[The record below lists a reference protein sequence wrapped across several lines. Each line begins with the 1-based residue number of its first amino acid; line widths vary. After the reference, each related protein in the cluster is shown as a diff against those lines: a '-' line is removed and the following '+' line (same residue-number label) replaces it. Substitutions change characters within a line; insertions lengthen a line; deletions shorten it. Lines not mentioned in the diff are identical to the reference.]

1 MKRKFISAM
10 LFGALLIAPATTFV
24 GCADYDDDIENL
36 QDQITNNATTLDQLT
51 KEKIQNVET
60 EIESLKAANKQLQEA
75 LDKAKSEGTDADA
88 ATLAAAQKLVEDAQA
103 QLQAAL
109 DAVNGDITGIN
120 GKITDINGQIIDLDA
135 KYTTANGQIID
146 LNGKISDLDARLL
159 AQDGRLKSVE
169 SLLAADGKLTLAIND
184 AQALAEKAYNL
195 AEQTAATAE
204 ANKQAIKDAA
214 DNLKSIKESLEGQIN
229 TLSDKVNDLSKKLAD
244 QNADITAQI
253 NSLKSQLKDAQDGIS
268 ANGDKINENKQK
280 IDGIVNQLLELEGKI
295 AANKLAVETLES
307 NFLTKVNELVA
318 GPNGLKTSIDG
329 LKNANETVN
338 QRLEAIDGRLD
349 GVDGRLDGID
359 ELIQSLAKSSDV
371 TSSIDQLRQEIEAKI
386 GKLNEEGKKESVA
399 TLIAGINSSITS
411 IQGDITR
418 IDGEITRIDGLI
430 DVLFTDL
437 SNLVTSLEIQ
447 DNTFDAVWGKV
458 TAANVGNFAKD
469 DTKRLVCFP
478 EASNRKATRAFD
490 EYTVEDVS
498 GDMYLTINPTDID
511 FDNLKVDLRNSLD
524 EKSTAYTLTR
534 AEVAEGHLITRAT
547 KAQNG
552 LYHFRYKCS
561 NTKPSAEPQ
570 VSNVAYAA
578 TVTFPWTKKGEKKP
592 SERSV
597 YSKYDITFRPTRAT
611 AVASDGFGIGFD
623 SEVNTFNQTS
633 VVNQPSWNSIETKGV
648 VRPVANKENP
658 DAAFLVKLLLNTD
671 HKVYAKYIKCT
682 NALNSNGGYDANAV
696 ADINKQ
702 SSAFDKVIYATD
714 KATDKDDP
722 DFKSLT
728 IDVNKYNGYTVS
740 FDYYIWNYDGSV
752 LKRTYTLNF
761 TKPLIADDN
770 AHAEVTPEA
779 KTEQTAFADD
789 FANTLC
795 MDAKRSIWT
804 GKATKFNVLPIS
816 GEDAGSVKS
825 VTLTSADKQTNYVSC
840 NYNNGTKVALNHQN
854 EIKNLKFAY
863 DPTTIDLNKT
873 YKFKVVFYDA
883 NDNEVNTVNVSYT
896 MKTPTKWK
904 EKIVRG
910 TNLFNNNVAIFWA
923 MSELDS
929 NGNIVAAYG
938 DFSSIIANVNMN
950 FNNEGSKILFKNT
963 DVYSQ
968 QNNNLTYQPTSG
980 LTSYDKFVVP
990 FAAVDNNHIYNISAG
1005 VEYFGCRNLWQAVGG
1020 DGDFAVK
1027 FASRVLNA
1035 KGFNASATI
1044 AYGASTNIN
1053 NASIN
1058 AYDPSK
1064 GFSNGQGT
1072 KMNFLGSSSIDAQI
1086 KDVKVKFMNEGDKP
1100 LFSKAYLADAAGN
1113 MVEDMLTNTVTTPNN
1128 AAKAD
1133 HIVLETKDKASV
1145 QLGHTTV
1152 TLQLFVTDVFGHCSE
1167 KNQYNI
1173 TIKID
1178 PNLIPSHI
1186 KHRR

>member
-36 QDQITNNATTLDQLT
+36 QGQITNNATTLDQLT
-51 KEKIQNVET
+51 KEKIKNVET

-75 LDKAKSEGTDADA
+75 LDKAKSEGSDADA

-109 DAVNGDITGIN
+109 DAVNGDITGI
-120 GKITDINGQIIDLDA
+120 
-135 KYTTANGQIID
+135 
-146 LNGKISDLDARLL
+146 NGKISDLDARLL

-229 TLSDKVNDLSKKLAD
+229 TLSEKVNDLSKELAK

-253 NSLKSQLKDAQDGIS
+253 NSLKSQLSDANEGIS
-268 ANGDKINENKQK
+268 ANGDKIKENKQK
-280 IDGIVNQLLELEGKI
+280 IDEIVGQLTELQNHI
-295 AANKLAVETLES
+295 NANKSKVETLES
-307 NFLTKVNELVA
+307 NYLSKVNELVA
-318 GPNGLKTSIDG
+318 GQNGLKTSIEG
-329 LKNANETVN
+329 LKSANETVN
-338 QRLEAIDGRLD
+338 QRLESAEGRLD
-349 GVDGRLDGID
+349 TIED
-359 ELIQSLAKSSDV
+359 LIASLAKSSDV

-386 GKLNEEGKKESVA
+386 GKLNEEGKDDTVA
-399 TLIAGINSSITS
+399 SLIASINSSITS

-447 DNTFDAVWGKV
+447 DNTFDAVWGRV

-478 EASNRKATRAFD
+478 EKSNRKATRAFD

-552 LYHFRYKCS
+552 LYHFRYKCG
-561 NTKPSAEPQ
+561 NTKPEAEPQ
-570 VSNVAYAA
+570 VSKVAYAA

-633 VVNQPSWNSIETKGV
+633 VVPQPTWNSIETKGV

-682 NALNSNGGYDANAV
+682 NALNSNGAYDANAV

-854 EIKNLKFAY
+854 EIKNLKFVY

-896 MKTPTKWK
+896 MKAPTGLNA
-904 EKIVRG
+904 KIVRG
-910 TNLFNNNVAIFWA
+910 TNLFNNDVAIFWA
-923 MSELDS
+923 MSELGTS
-929 NGNIVAAYG
+929 GNVVAAYG
-938 DFSSIIANVNMN
+938 DFSSIIAHVNEN
-950 FNNEGSKILFKNT
+950 LDGNNSKIWFKNT

-968 QNNNLTYQPTSG
+968 QNNNLAYKPESG
-980 LTSYDKFVVP
+980 LTSYNKFVVP

-1005 VEYFGCRNLWQAVGG
+1005 VEYFGCNNLWQAAGG
-1020 DGDFAVK
+1020 DGNFKVK

-1053 NASIN
+1053 NGSIN

-1072 KMNFLGSSSIDAQI
+1072 KMNFLGSSIDAQI
-1086 KDVKVKFMNEGDKP
+1086 KDVKVYFKNEGDMP

-1113 MVEDMLTNTVTTPNN
+1113 MVEDMLTNTKTTPNN

-1145 QLGHTTV
+1145 QLGQTTI
-1152 TLQLFVTDVFGHCSE
+1152 TLQLVVTDVFGHSS
-1167 KNQYNI
+1167 KKDQYNI

-1178 PNLIPSHI
+1178 PNLTPSHI
-1186 KHRR
+1186 NHRR

>member
-36 QDQITNNATTLDQLT
+36 QGQITNNATTLDQLT

-109 DAVNGDITGIN
+109 DAVNGDITGI
-120 GKITDINGQIIDLDA
+120 
-135 KYTTANGQIID
+135 
-146 LNGKISDLDARLL
+146 NGKISDLDARLL

-253 NSLKSQLKDAQDGIS
+253 NSLKSQLNDANEGIS
-268 ANGDKINENKQK
+268 ANGDKIKANKQK
-280 IDGIVNQLLELEGKI
+280 IDEIVGQLTELQNQVAK
-295 AANKLAVETLES
+295 NKLAVETLES
-307 NFLTKVNELVA
+307 NYLSKVNELVA
-318 GPNGLKTSIDG
+318 GQNGLKTSIEG
-329 LKNANETVN
+329 LKSANETIN
-338 QRLEAIDGRLD
+338 QRLESAEGRLD
-349 GVDGRLDGID
+349 TIED
-359 ELIQSLAKSSDV
+359 LIASLAKSSDV
-371 TSSIDQLRQEIEAKI
+371 TSSIDQLREEIEAKI
-386 GKLNEEGKKESVA
+386 GKLNEEGKDDTVA
-399 TLIAGINSSITS
+399 SLIAGINTSITS

-458 TAANVGNFAKD
+458 TAANVAGFAKD

-552 LYHFRYKCS
+552 LYHFRYKCG

-570 VSNVAYAA
+570 ASNVAYAA
-578 TVTFPWTKKGEKKP
+578 TVTFPWTKKGEKKA

-682 NALNSNGGYDANAV
+682 NALNSNGAYDANAV

-779 KTEQTAFADD
+779 KTDQTAFADD

-816 GEDAGSVKS
+816 GENAGSVKS
-825 VTLTSADKQTNYVSC
+825 VTLTSADKQTDYVSC

-854 EIKNLKFAY
+854 EIKNLKFVY

-896 MKTPTKWK
+896 MKAPTGLNA
-904 EKIVRG
+904 KIVRG
-910 TNLFNNNVAIFWA
+910 TNLFNNDVAIFWA
-923 MSELDS
+923 MSEHGVDQS
-929 NGNIVAAYG
+929 GNPIVTAAYG
-938 DFSSIIANVNMN
+938 DFSSIIAHVNEN
-950 FNNEGSKILFKNT
+950 LDGNNSKIWFKNT

-968 QNNNLTYQPTSG
+968 QNNNLAYKPESG
-980 LTSYDKFVVP
+980 LTSYNKFVVP

-1005 VEYFGCRNLWQAVGG
+1005 VEYFGCNNLWQAAGG
-1020 DGDFAVK
+1020 DGNFKVK

-1053 NASIN
+1053 NGSIN

-1072 KMNFLGSSSIDAQI
+1072 KMNFLGSSIDAQI
-1086 KDVKVKFMNEGDKP
+1086 KDVKVYFKNEGDMP
-1100 LFSKAYLADAAGN
+1100 LFSKAYLADAHGN

-1145 QLGHTTV
+1145 QLGQTTI
-1152 TLQLFVTDVFGHCSE
+1152 TLQLVVTDVFGHSS
-1167 KNQYNI
+1167 KKDQYNI

-1178 PNLIPSHI
+1178 PNLTPSHI

>member
-10 LFGALLIAPATTFV
+10 LFGALLVAPATTFV

-36 QDQITNNATTLDQLT
+36 QGQITNNATTLDQLT

-120 GKITDINGQIIDLDA
+120 GKI
-135 KYTTANGQIID
+135 
-146 LNGKISDLDARLL
+146 SDLDARLL

-195 AEQTAATAE
+195 AEQTSATAE

-253 NSLKSQLKDAQDGIS
+253 NSLKSQLSDAKDGIS
-268 ANGDKINENKQK
+268 ANGDKINKNKQK
-280 IDGIVNQLLELEGKI
+280 IDEIVGQLTELQNQI
-295 AANKLAVETLES
+295 NANKSKVETLES
-307 NFLTKVNELVA
+307 NYLSKVNELVA
-318 GPNGLKTSIDG
+318 GQNGLKTSIEG
-329 LKNANETVN
+329 LKSANETIN
-338 QRLEAIDGRLD
+338 QRLESAEGRLD
-349 GVDGRLDGID
+349 TIED
-359 ELIQSLAKSSDV
+359 LIASLAKSSDV

-386 GKLNEEGKKESVA
+386 GKLNEEGKDDTVA
-399 TLIAGINSSITS
+399 SLIAGINTSITS

-478 EASNRKATRAFD
+478 EKSNRKATRAFD

-561 NTKPSAEPQ
+561 NTKPEAEPQ
-570 VSNVAYAA
+570 ASNVAYAA

-633 VVNQPSWNSIETKGV
+633 VVPQPTWNSIETKGV
-648 VRPVANKENP
+648 VRPVANKANP

-671 HKVYAKYIKCT
+671 HEVKVYAKYIKCT

-770 AHAEVTPEA
+770 AHAEVSPEA

-863 DPTTIDLNKT
+863 DPTAIDLNKT
-873 YKFKVVFYDA
+873 YKFRVVFYDA

-896 MKTPTKWK
+896 MKAPTGWNA
-904 EKIVRG
+904 KIVRG
-910 TNLFNNNVAIFWA
+910 TNLFNNDVAIFWA
-923 MSELDS
+923 MSELGTS
-929 NGNIVAAYG
+929 GNVVAAYG

-950 FNNEGSKILFKNT
+950 FDNEGSKILFKNT

-968 QNNNLTYQPTSG
+968 QNNTYQPTSG

-1005 VEYFGCRNLWQAVGG
+1005 VEYFGCRNLWQAAG
-1020 DGDFAVK
+1020 DDGNFKVK

-1053 NASIN
+1053 NGSIN

-1072 KMNFLGSSSIDAQI
+1072 KMNFLGSSIDAQI

-1152 TLQLFVTDVFGHCSE
+1152 ILQLFVTDVFGHCSE

>member
-10 LFGALLIAPATTFV
+10 LFGALLVAPATTFV

-36 QDQITNNATTLDQLT
+36 QGQITNNATTLDQLT
-51 KEKIQNVET
+51 KEKIKNVET

-75 LDKAKSEGTDADA
+75 LDKAKSEGSDADA

-109 DAVNGDITGIN
+109 DAVNGDITGI
-120 GKITDINGQIIDLDA
+120 
-135 KYTTANGQIID
+135 
-146 LNGKISDLDARLL
+146 NGKISDLDARLL

-195 AEQTAATAE
+195 AEKTAATAD

-253 NSLKSQLKDAQDGIS
+253 NSLKSQLNDANEGIS
-268 ANGDKINENKQK
+268 ANGDKIIKNKQK
-280 IDGIVNQLLELEGKI
+280 IDEIVGQLTELQNQI
-295 AANKLAVETLES
+295 AKNKSAVETLES
-307 NFLTKVNELVA
+307 NFLTEIDKIVNEQ
-318 GPNGLKTSIDG
+318 NGLKTSIEG
-329 LKNANETVN
+329 LKSANETVN
-338 QRLEAIDGRLD
+338 QRLESAEGRLD
-349 GVDGRLDGID
+349 TIED
-359 ELIQSLAKSSDV
+359 LIASLAKSSDV

-386 GKLNEEGKKESVA
+386 GKLNEEGKDDTVA
-399 TLIAGINSSITS
+399 SLIAGINTSITS

-447 DNTFDAVWGKV
+447 DNTFDAVWGRV
-458 TAANVGNFAKD
+458 TAANVGSFAKD

-478 EASNRKATRAFD
+478 EKSNRKATRAFD

-552 LYHFRYKCS
+552 LYHFRYKCG

-840 NYNNGTKVALNHQN
+840 NYNNTTKVALNHQN

-950 FNNEGSKILFKNT
+950 FDNEGSKILFKNT

-1072 KMNFLGSSSIDAQI
+1072 KMNFLGSSIDAQI

-1145 QLGHTTV
+1145 QLGHATV
-1152 TLQLFVTDVFGHCSE
+1152 TLHLFVTDVFGHCSE

>member
-36 QDQITNNATTLDQLT
+36 QGQITNNATTLDQLT

-109 DAVNGDITGIN
+109 DAVNGDITGI
-120 GKITDINGQIIDLDA
+120 
-135 KYTTANGQIID
+135 
-146 LNGKISDLDARLL
+146 NGKISDLDARLL

-229 TLSDKVNDLSKKLAD
+229 TLSDKVNDLSKELAK

-253 NSLKSQLKDAQDGIS
+253 NSLKSQLNDANEGIS
-268 ANGDKINENKQK
+268 ANGDKIKANKQK
-280 IDGIVNQLLELEGKI
+280 IDEIVGQLTELQNQI
-295 AANKLAVETLES
+295 NANKSKVETLES
-307 NFLTKVNELVA
+307 NYLSKVNELVA
-318 GPNGLKTSIDG
+318 GQNGLKTSIEG
-329 LKNANETVN
+329 LKSANETIN
-338 QRLEAIDGRLD
+338 QRLESAEGRLD
-349 GVDGRLDGID
+349 TID
-359 ELIQSLAKSSDV
+359 NLIASLAKSSDV

-386 GKLNEEGKKESVA
+386 GKLNEEGKNESVA
-399 TLIAGINSSITS
+399 TLIAGINTSITT

-458 TAANVGNFAKD
+458 TAANVAGFAKD

-552 LYHFRYKCS
+552 LYHFRYKCG

-611 AVASDGFGIGFD
+611 AVASNGFGIGFD

-633 VVNQPSWNSIETKGV
+633 EVPQPTWNSIETKGV

-658 DAAFLVKLLLNTD
+658 DAAFLVKLMLNTD

-816 GEDAGSVKS
+816 GENAGSVKS

-840 NYNNGTKVALNHQN
+840 NYNNTTKVALNHQN

-883 NDNEVNTVNVSYT
+883 NDNEVNTVYVSYT

-910 TNLFNNNVAIFWA
+910 TNLFNNDVAIFWA
-923 MSELDS
+923 MSELGTS
-929 NGNIVAAYG
+929 GNVVAAYG

-950 FNNEGSKILFKNT
+950 FDNEGSKILFKNT

-968 QNNNLTYQPTSG
+968 QNNNLTYQPASG

-1005 VEYFGCRNLWQAVGG
+1005 VEYFGCRNLWQAAGG
-1020 DGDFAVK
+1020 DGNFKVK

-1053 NASIN
+1053 NGSIN

-1072 KMNFLGSSSIDAQI
+1072 KMNFLGSSIDAQI

-1100 LFSKAYLADAAGN
+1100 LFSKAYLADAHGN

-1128 AAKAD
+1128 ADKAD

-1145 QLGHTTV
+1145 QLGPTTI

-1186 KHRR
+1186 NHRR

>member
-36 QDQITNNATTLDQLT
+36 QGQITNNATTLDQLT

-109 DAVNGDITGIN
+109 DAVNGDITGI
-120 GKITDINGQIIDLDA
+120 
-135 KYTTANGQIID
+135 
-146 LNGKISDLDARLL
+146 NGKISDLDARLL

-253 NSLKSQLKDAQDGIS
+253 NSLKSQLNDANEGIS
-268 ANGDKINENKQK
+268 ANGDKIKANKQK
-280 IDGIVNQLLELEGKI
+280 IDEIVGQLTELQNQI
-295 AANKLAVETLES
+295 AKNKSAVETLES
-307 NFLTKVNELVA
+307 NFLTEIDKIVNEQ
-318 GPNGLKTSIDG
+318 NGLKTSIEG
-329 LKNANETVN
+329 LKSANETVN
-338 QRLEAIDGRLD
+338 QRLESAEGRLD
-349 GVDGRLDGID
+349 TIED
-359 ELIQSLAKSSDV
+359 LIASLAKSSDV

-386 GKLNEEGKKESVA
+386 GKLNEEGKDDTVA
-399 TLIAGINSSITS
+399 SLIAGINTSITS

-478 EASNRKATRAFD
+478 EKSNRKATRAFD

-552 LYHFRYKCS
+552 LYHFRYKCG
-561 NTKPSAEPQ
+561 NTKPEAEPQ

-611 AVASDGFGIGFD
+611 AVASNGFGIGFD

-633 VVNQPSWNSIETKGV
+633 EVPQPTWNSIETKGV

-840 NYNNGTKVALNHQN
+840 NYNNTTKVALNHQN

-950 FNNEGSKILFKNT
+950 FDNEGSKILFKNT

-1072 KMNFLGSSSIDAQI
+1072 KMNFLGSSIDAQI

-1145 QLGHTTV
+1145 QLGHATV
-1152 TLQLFVTDVFGHCSE
+1152 TLHLFVTDVFGHCSE

>member
-10 LFGALLIAPATTFV
+10 LFGALLVAPATTFV

-36 QDQITNNATTLDQLT
+36 QGQITNNATTLDQLT

-120 GKITDINGQIIDLDA
+120 GN
-135 KYTTANGQIID
+135 
-146 LNGKISDLDARLL
+146 ISSLDARLL

-214 DNLKSIKESLEGQIN
+214 ENLKSIKESLEGQIN

-253 NSLKSQLKDAQDGIS
+253 NSLKSQLSDAKDGIS
-268 ANGDKINENKQK
+268 ANGDKINKNKQK
-280 IDGIVNQLLELEGKI
+280 IDEIVGQLTELQNQVAK
-295 AANKLAVETLES
+295 NKLAVETLES
-307 NFLTKVNELVA
+307 NYLSKVNELVA
-318 GPNGLKTSIDG
+318 GQNGLKTSIEG
-329 LKNANETVN
+329 LKSANETIN
-338 QRLEAIDGRLD
+338 QRLESAEGRLD
-349 GVDGRLDGID
+349 TIED
-359 ELIQSLAKSSDV
+359 LIASLAKSSDV

-386 GKLNEEGKKESVA
+386 GKLNEEGKDDTVA
-399 TLIAGINSSITS
+399 SLIAGINSSITS

-478 EASNRKATRAFD
+478 EKSNRKATRAFD

-552 LYHFRYKCS
+552 LYHFRYKCG

-570 VSNVAYAA
+570 ASNVAYAA

-633 VVNQPSWNSIETKGV
+633 VVPQPTWNSIETKGV

-770 AHAEVTPEA
+770 AHAVVTPEA

-863 DPTTIDLNKT
+863 DPTAIDLNKT
-873 YKFKVVFYDA
+873 YKFRVVFYDA

-896 MKTPTKWK
+896 MKAPTGWNA
-904 EKIVRG
+904 KIVRG
-910 TNLFNNNVAIFWA
+910 TNLFNNDVAIFWA
-923 MSELDS
+923 MSELGTS
-929 NGNIVAAYG
+929 GNVVAAYG

-950 FNNEGSKILFKNT
+950 FDNEGSKILFKNT

-968 QNNNLTYQPTSG
+968 QNNNLTYQPASG

-1005 VEYFGCRNLWQAVGG
+1005 VEYFGCRNLWQAAGG
-1020 DGDFAVK
+1020 DGNFKVK

-1044 AYGASTNIN
+1044 AYGDSTNIN
-1053 NASIN
+1053 NGSIN

-1064 GFSNGQGT
+1064 GFSNDGQGT
-1072 KMNFLGSSSIDAQI
+1072 KMNFLGSSIDAQI

-1133 HIVLETKDKASV
+1133 HIVLETKDKASI
-1145 QLGHTTV
+1145 QLGRHTTV

>member
-10 LFGALLIAPATTFV
+10 LFGALLVAPATTFV

-36 QDQITNNATTLDQLT
+36 QGQITNNATTLDQLT

-75 LDKAKSEGTDADA
+75 LDKAKSEGSDADA

-109 DAVNGDITGIN
+109 DAVNGDITGI
-120 GKITDINGQIIDLDA
+120 
-135 KYTTANGQIID
+135 
-146 LNGKISDLDARLL
+146 NGKISDLDARLL

-195 AEQTAATAE
+195 AEKTAATAD

-253 NSLKSQLKDAQDGIS
+253 NSLKSQLNDANEGIS
-268 ANGDKINENKQK
+268 ANGDKIIKNKQK
-280 IDGIVNQLLELEGKI
+280 IDEIVGQLTELQNQI
-295 AANKLAVETLES
+295 AKNKSAVETLES
-307 NFLTKVNELVA
+307 NFLTEIDKIVNEQ
-318 GPNGLKTSIDG
+318 NGLKTSIEG
-329 LKNANETVN
+329 LKSANETVN
-338 QRLEAIDGRLD
+338 QRLESAEGRLD
-349 GVDGRLDGID
+349 TIED
-359 ELIQSLAKSSDV
+359 LIASLAKSSDV
-371 TSSIDQLRQEIEAKI
+371 TSSIDQLRQEIGAKI
-386 GKLNEEGKKESVA
+386 GKLNEEGKDDTVA
-399 TLIAGINSSITS
+399 SLIAGINTSITS

-447 DNTFDAVWGKV
+447 DNTFDAVWGRV
-458 TAANVGNFAKD
+458 TAANVGSFAKD

-478 EASNRKATRAFD
+478 EKSNRKATRAFD

-552 LYHFRYKCS
+552 LYHFRYKCG

-682 NALNSNGGYDANAV
+682 NASNSNGDYDANAV

-840 NYNNGTKVALNHQN
+840 NYNNTTKVALNHQN

-950 FNNEGSKILFKNT
+950 FDNEGSKILFKNT

-1072 KMNFLGSSSIDAQI
+1072 KMNFLGSSIDAQI

-1145 QLGHTTV
+1145 QLGHATV
-1152 TLQLFVTDVFGHCSE
+1152 TLHLFVTDVFGHCSE

>member
-36 QDQITNNATTLDQLT
+36 QGQITNNATTLDQLT

-120 GKITDINGQIIDLDA
+120 GN
-135 KYTTANGQIID
+135 
-146 LNGKISDLDARLL
+146 ISSLDARLL

-253 NSLKSQLKDAQDGIS
+253 NSLKSQLNDANEGIS
-268 ANGDKINENKQK
+268 ANGDKIKANKQK
-280 IDGIVNQLLELEGKI
+280 IDEIVGQLTELQNQI
-295 AANKLAVETLES
+295 NANKSKVETLES
-307 NFLTKVNELVA
+307 NYLSKVNELVA
-318 GPNGLKTSIDG
+318 GQNGLKTSIEG
-329 LKNANETVN
+329 LKSANETIN
-338 QRLEAIDGRLD
+338 QRLESAEGRLD
-349 GVDGRLDGID
+349 TIED
-359 ELIQSLAKSSDV
+359 LIASLAKSSDV

-386 GKLNEEGKKESVA
+386 GKLNEEGKDDTVA
-399 TLIAGINSSITS
+399 SLIAGINTSITS

-478 EASNRKATRAFD
+478 EKSNRKATRAFD

-561 NTKPSAEPQ
+561 NTKPEAEPQ
-570 VSNVAYAA
+570 ASNVAYAA

-633 VVNQPSWNSIETKGV
+633 VVPQPTWNSIETKGV

-682 NALNSNGGYDANAV
+682 NALNSNGAYDANAV

-854 EIKNLKFAY
+854 EIKNLKFVY

-896 MKTPTKWK
+896 MKAPTGLNA
-904 EKIVRG
+904 KIVRG
-910 TNLFNNNVAIFWA
+910 TNLFNNDVAIFWA
-923 MSELDS
+923 MSEHGVDQS
-929 NGNIVAAYG
+929 GNPIVTAAYG
-938 DFSSIIANVNMN
+938 DFSSIIAHVNEN
-950 FNNEGSKILFKNT
+950 LDGNNSKIWFKNT

-968 QNNNLTYQPTSG
+968 QNNNLAYRPESG
-980 LTSYDKFVVP
+980 LTSYNKFVVP

-1005 VEYFGCRNLWQAVGG
+1005 VEYFGCNNLWQAAGG
-1020 DGDFAVK
+1020 DGNFKVK

-1053 NASIN
+1053 NGSIN

-1072 KMNFLGSSSIDAQI
+1072 KMNFLGSSIDAQI
-1086 KDVKVKFMNEGDKP
+1086 KDVKVYFKNEGDMP
-1100 LFSKAYLADAAGN
+1100 LFSKAYLADAAGH

-1145 QLGHTTV
+1145 QLGQTTI
-1152 TLQLFVTDVFGHCSE
+1152 TLQLVVTDVFGHSS
-1167 KNQYNI
+1167 KKDQYNI

-1178 PNLIPSHI
+1178 PNLTPSHI
-1186 KHRR
+1186 NHRR

>member
-10 LFGALLIAPATTFV
+10 LFGALLVAPATTFV

-36 QDQITNNATTLDQLT
+36 QGQITNNATTLDQLT
-51 KEKIQNVET
+51 KEKIKNVET

-75 LDKAKSEGTDADA
+75 LDKAKSEGSDADA

-109 DAVNGDITGIN
+109 DAVNGDITGI
-120 GKITDINGQIIDLDA
+120 
-135 KYTTANGQIID
+135 
-146 LNGKISDLDARLL
+146 NGKISDLDARLL

-195 AEQTAATAE
+195 AEKTAATAD

-214 DNLKSIKESLEGQIN
+214 ENLKSIKESLEGQIN

-253 NSLKSQLKDAQDGIS
+253 NSLKSQLNDANEGIS
-268 ANGDKINENKQK
+268 ANGDKIIKNKQK
-280 IDGIVNQLLELEGKI
+280 IDEIVGQLTELQNQI
-295 AANKLAVETLES
+295 AKNKSAVETLES
-307 NFLTKVNELVA
+307 NFLTEIDKIVNEQ
-318 GPNGLKTSIDG
+318 NGLKTSIEG
-329 LKNANETVN
+329 LKSANETVN
-338 QRLEAIDGRLD
+338 QRLESAEGRLD
-349 GVDGRLDGID
+349 TIED
-359 ELIQSLAKSSDV
+359 LIASLAKSSDV
-371 TSSIDQLRQEIEAKI
+371 TKDIQKLRDEIKAKI
-386 GKLNEEGKKESVA
+386 GKLNEEGKDDTVA
-399 TLIAGINSSITS
+399 SLIAGINGNITT

-478 EASNRKATRAFD
+478 EKSNRKATRAFD

-552 LYHFRYKCS
+552 LYHFRYKCG
-561 NTKPSAEPQ
+561 NTKPEAEPQ
-570 VSNVAYAA
+570 VSKVAYAA

-633 VVNQPSWNSIETKGV
+633 VVPQPTWNSIETKGV

-682 NALNSNGGYDANAV
+682 NALNSNGAYDANAV

-854 EIKNLKFAY
+854 EIKNLKFVY

-896 MKTPTKWK
+896 MKAPTGLNA
-904 EKIVRG
+904 KIVRG
-910 TNLFNNNVAIFWA
+910 TNLFNNDVAIFWA
-923 MSELDS
+923 MSELGTS
-929 NGNIVAAYG
+929 GNVVAAYG
-938 DFSSIIANVNMN
+938 DFSSIIAHVNEN
-950 FNNEGSKILFKNT
+950 LDGNNSKIWFKNT

-968 QNNNLTYQPTSG
+968 QNNNLAYKPESG
-980 LTSYDKFVVP
+980 LTSYNKFVVP

-1005 VEYFGCRNLWQAVGG
+1005 VEYFGCNNLWQAAGG
-1020 DGDFAVK
+1020 DGNFKVK

-1053 NASIN
+1053 NGSIN

-1064 GFSNGQGT
+1064 GFSSNGQGT
-1072 KMNFLGSSSIDAQI
+1072 KMNFLGSSIDAQI
-1086 KDVKVKFMNEGDKP
+1086 KDVKVYFKNEGDMP

-1113 MVEDMLTNTVTTPNN
+1113 MVEDMLTNTKTTPNN
-1128 AAKAD
+1128 AAMAD

-1145 QLGHTTV
+1145 QLGQTTI
-1152 TLQLFVTDVFGHCSE
+1152 TLQLVVTDVFGHSSE

-1178 PNLIPSHI
+1178 PNLTPSHI
-1186 KHRR
+1186 NHRR

>member
-36 QDQITNNATTLDQLT
+36 QGQITNNATTLDQLT

-120 GKITDINGQIIDLDA
+120 GKI
-135 KYTTANGQIID
+135 
-146 LNGKISDLDARLL
+146 SDLDARLL

-195 AEQTAATAE
+195 AEQTAATAD

-214 DNLKSIKESLEGQIN
+214 ENLKSIKESLEGQIN

-253 NSLKSQLKDAQDGIS
+253 NSLKSQLNDANEGIS
-268 ANGDKINENKQK
+268 ANGDKIIKNKQK
-280 IDGIVNQLLELEGKI
+280 IDEIVGQLTELQNQI
-295 AANKLAVETLES
+295 AKNKSAVETLES
-307 NFLTKVNELVA
+307 NFLTEIDKIVNEQ
-318 GPNGLKTSIDG
+318 NGLKTSIEG
-329 LKNANETVN
+329 LKSANETVN
-338 QRLEAIDGRLD
+338 QRLESAEGRLD
-349 GVDGRLDGID
+349 TIED
-359 ELIQSLAKSSDV
+359 LIASLAKSSDV

-386 GKLNEEGKKESVA
+386 GKLNEEGKDDTVA
-399 TLIAGINSSITS
+399 SLIAGINTSITS

-447 DNTFDAVWGKV
+447 DNTFDAVWGRV
-458 TAANVGNFAKD
+458 TAANVGSFAKD

-478 EASNRKATRAFD
+478 EKSNRKATRAFD

-552 LYHFRYKCS
+552 LYHFRYKCG

-633 VVNQPSWNSIETKGV
+633 VVPQPTWNSIETKGV

-840 NYNNGTKVALNHQN
+840 NYNNTTKVALNHQN

-950 FNNEGSKILFKNT
+950 FDNEGSKILFKNT

-1064 GFSNGQGT
+1064 GFSNGHGT
-1072 KMNFLGSSSIDAQI
+1072 KMNFLGNSIDAQI

-1145 QLGHTTV
+1145 QLGHATV
-1152 TLQLFVTDVFGHCSE
+1152 TLHLFVTDVFGHCSE

>member
-36 QDQITNNATTLDQLT
+36 QGQITNNATTLDQLT

-120 GKITDINGQIIDLDA
+120 GKI
-135 KYTTANGQIID
+135 
-146 LNGKISDLDARLL
+146 SDLDARLL

-214 DNLKSIKESLEGQIN
+214 ANLKSIKESLEGQIN

-253 NSLKSQLKDAQDGIS
+253 NSLKSQLSDAKDGIS
-268 ANGDKINENKQK
+268 ANGDKINKNKQK
-280 IDGIVNQLLELEGKI
+280 IDEIVGQLTELQNQVAK
-295 AANKLAVETLES
+295 NKLAVETLES
-307 NFLTKVNELVA
+307 NYLSKVNELVA
-318 GPNGLKTSIDG
+318 GQNGLKTSIEG
-329 LKNANETVN
+329 LKSANETIN
-338 QRLEAIDGRLD
+338 QRLESAEGRLD
-349 GVDGRLDGID
+349 TIED
-359 ELIQSLAKSSDV
+359 LIASLAKSSDV
-371 TSSIDQLRQEIEAKI
+371 TSSIDQLRQEIDAKI
-386 GKLNEEGKKESVA
+386 GKLNEEGKDDTVA
-399 TLIAGINSSITS
+399 SLIAGINTSITS

-447 DNTFDAVWGKV
+447 DNTFDAVWGRV

-478 EASNRKATRAFD
+478 EKSNRKATRAFD

-552 LYHFRYKCS
+552 LYHFRYKCG

-840 NYNNGTKVALNHQN
+840 NYNNTTKVALNHQN

-950 FNNEGSKILFKNT
+950 FDNEGSKILFKNT

-1053 NASIN
+1053 NESIN

-1064 GFSNGQGT
+1064 GFSNGQGS
-1072 KMNFLGSSSIDAQI
+1072 KMNFLGSSIDAQI

-1145 QLGHTTV
+1145 QLGHATV
-1152 TLQLFVTDVFGHCSE
+1152 TLHLFVTDVFGHCSE

>member
-36 QDQITNNATTLDQLT
+36 QGQITNNATTLDQLT

-120 GKITDINGQIIDLDA
+120 GN
-135 KYTTANGQIID
+135 
-146 LNGKISDLDARLL
+146 ISSLDARLL

-229 TLSDKVNDLSKKLAD
+229 TLSDKVNDLSKELAK

-253 NSLKSQLKDAQDGIS
+253 NSLKSQLNDANEGIS
-268 ANGDKINENKQK
+268 ANGDKIKANKQK
-280 IDGIVNQLLELEGKI
+280 IDEIVGQLTELQNQI
-295 AANKLAVETLES
+295 NANKSKVETLES

-318 GPNGLKTSIDG
+318 GQNGLKTSIEG
-329 LKNANETVN
+329 LKSANETIN
-338 QRLEAIDGRLD
+338 QRLESAEGRLD
-349 GVDGRLDGID
+349 TIED
-359 ELIQSLAKSSDV
+359 LIASLAKSSDV

-386 GKLNEEGKKESVA
+386 GKLNEEGKDDTVA
-399 TLIAGINSSITS
+399 SLIAGINSSITS

-458 TAANVGNFAKD
+458 TAANVADFAKD

-552 LYHFRYKCS
+552 LYHFRYKCG

-570 VSNVAYAA
+570 ASNVAYAA
-578 TVTFPWTKKGEKKP
+578 TVTFPWTKKGEKKA

-611 AVASDGFGIGFD
+611 AVASNGFGIGFD

-633 VVNQPSWNSIETKGV
+633 EQNQPTWNSIETKGV

-779 KTEQTAFADD
+779 KTDQTAFADD

-825 VTLTSADKQTNYVSC
+825 VTLTSADKQTDYVSC

-854 EIKNLKFAY
+854 DIKNLKFVY

-896 MKTPTKWK
+896 MKAPTGLNA
-904 EKIVRG
+904 KIVRG
-910 TNLFNNNVAIFWA
+910 TNLFNNDVAIFWA
-923 MSELDS
+923 MSEHGVDQS
-929 NGNIVAAYG
+929 GNPIVTAAYG
-938 DFSSIIANVNMN
+938 DFSSIIAHVNEN
-950 FNNEGSKILFKNT
+950 LDGNNSKIWFKNT

-968 QNNNLTYQPTSG
+968 QNNNLAYKPESG
-980 LTSYDKFVVP
+980 LTSYNKFVVP

-1005 VEYFGCRNLWQAVGG
+1005 VEYFGCNNLWQAAGG
-1020 DGDFAVK
+1020 DGNFKVK

-1053 NASIN
+1053 NGSIN

-1072 KMNFLGSSSIDAQI
+1072 KMNFLGSSIDAQI
-1086 KDVKVKFMNEGDKP
+1086 KDVKVYFKNEGDMP
-1100 LFSKAYLADAAGN
+1100 LFSKAYLADAHGN

-1145 QLGHTTV
+1145 QLGQTTI
-1152 TLQLFVTDVFGHCSE
+1152 TLQLVVTDVFGHSS
-1167 KNQYNI
+1167 KKDQYNI

-1178 PNLIPSHI
+1178 PNLTPSNI

>member
-10 LFGALLIAPATTFV
+10 LFGALLVAPATTFV

-36 QDQITNNATTLDQLT
+36 QGQITNNATTLDQLT
-51 KEKIQNVET
+51 KEKIKNVET

-75 LDKAKSEGTDADA
+75 LDKAKSEGSDADA

-109 DAVNGDITGIN
+109 DAVNGDITGI
-120 GKITDINGQIIDLDA
+120 
-135 KYTTANGQIID
+135 
-146 LNGKISDLDARLL
+146 NGKISDLDARLL

-253 NSLKSQLKDAQDGIS
+253 NSLKSQLNDANEGIS
-268 ANGDKINENKQK
+268 ANGDKIKANKQK
-280 IDGIVNQLLELEGKI
+280 IDEIVGQLTELQNQI
-295 AANKLAVETLES
+295 NANKSKVETLES
-307 NFLTKVNELVA
+307 NYLSKVNELVA
-318 GPNGLKTSIDG
+318 GQNGLKTSIEG
-329 LKNANETVN
+329 LKSANETIN
-338 QRLEAIDGRLD
+338 QRLESAEGRLD
-349 GVDGRLDGID
+349 TID
-359 ELIQSLAKSSDV
+359 DLIASLAKSSDV
-371 TSSIDQLRQEIEAKI
+371 TSSIDRLREEIEAKI
-386 GKLNEEGKKESVA
+386 GKLNEEGKDDTVA
-399 TLIAGINSSITS
+399 SLIAGINSSITS
-411 IQGDITR
+411 IQDDITR

-458 TAANVGNFAKD
+458 TAANVENFAKD

-478 EASNRKATRAFD
+478 EKSNRKATRAFD

-552 LYHFRYKCS
+552 LYHFRYKCG
-561 NTKPSAEPQ
+561 NTKPEAEPQ

-611 AVASDGFGIGFD
+611 AVASNGFGIGFD

-633 VVNQPSWNSIETKGV
+633 EVSQPTWNSIETKGV

-658 DAAFLVKLLLNTD
+658 DAAFLVKLMLNTD

-682 NALNSNGGYDANAV
+682 NALNSNGAYDGNAV

-854 EIKNLKFAY
+854 EIKNLKFVY

-896 MKTPTKWK
+896 MKAPTGLNA
-904 EKIVRG
+904 KIVRG
-910 TNLFNNNVAIFWA
+910 TNLFNNDVAIFWA
-923 MSELDS
+923 MSELGTS
-929 NGNIVAAYG
+929 GNVVAAYG
-938 DFSSIIANVNMN
+938 DFSSIIAHVNEN
-950 FNNEGSKILFKNT
+950 LDGNNSKIWFKNT

-968 QNNNLTYQPTSG
+968 QNNNLAYKPESG
-980 LTSYDKFVVP
+980 LTSYNKFVVP

-1005 VEYFGCRNLWQAVGG
+1005 VEYFGCNNLWQAAGG
-1020 DGDFAVK
+1020 DGNFKVK

-1053 NASIN
+1053 NGSIN

-1072 KMNFLGSSSIDAQI
+1072 KMNFLGSSIDAQI
-1086 KDVKVKFMNEGDKP
+1086 KDVKVYFKNEGDMP

-1113 MVEDMLTNTVTTPNN
+1113 MVEDMLTNTKTTPNN

-1145 QLGHTTV
+1145 QLGQTTI
-1152 TLQLFVTDVFGHCSE
+1152 TLQLVVTDVFGHSS
-1167 KNQYNI
+1167 KKDQYNI

-1178 PNLIPSHI
+1178 PNLTPSHI
-1186 KHRR
+1186 NHRR

>member
-120 GKITDINGQIIDLDA
+120 GKI
-135 KYTTANGQIID
+135 
-146 LNGKISDLDARLL
+146 SDLDARLL

-229 TLSDKVNDLSKKLAD
+229 TLSEKVNDLSKELAK

-253 NSLKSQLKDAQDGIS
+253 NSLKSQLSDANEGIS
-268 ANGDKINENKQK
+268 ANGDKIKENKQK
-280 IDGIVNQLLELEGKI
+280 IDEIVGQLTELQNQI
-295 AANKLAVETLES
+295 NANKSKVETLES
-307 NFLTKVNELVA
+307 NYLSKVNELVA
-318 GPNGLKTSIDG
+318 GQNGLKTSIEG
-329 LKNANETVN
+329 LKSANETVN
-338 QRLEAIDGRLD
+338 QRLESAEGRLD
-349 GVDGRLDGID
+349 TIED
-359 ELIQSLAKSSDV
+359 LIASLAKSSDV

-386 GKLNEEGKKESVA
+386 GKLNEEGKDDTVA
-399 TLIAGINSSITS
+399 SLIAGINSSITS
-411 IQGDITR
+411 IQGDIER

-458 TAANVGNFAKD
+458 TAANVAGFAKD

-552 LYHFRYKCS
+552 LYHFRYKCG
-561 NTKPSAEPQ
+561 NTKPSAKPQ
-570 VSNVAYAA
+570 ASNVAYAA
-578 TVTFPWTKKGEKKP
+578 TVTFPWTKKGEKKA

-597 YSKYDITFRPTRAT
+597 YSKYDITFHPTRAT
-611 AVASDGFGIGFD
+611 AVVSDGFGIGFD

-633 VVNQPSWNSIETKGV
+633 VVNQPTWNSIETKGV

-682 NALNSNGGYDANAV
+682 NALNSDGAYDANAV

-779 KTEQTAFADD
+779 KTDQTAFADD

-816 GEDAGSVKS
+816 GENAGSVKS
-825 VTLTSADKQTNYVSC
+825 VTLTSADKQTDYVSC

-854 EIKNLKFAY
+854 EIKNLKFVY

-896 MKTPTKWK
+896 MKAPTGLNA
-904 EKIVRG
+904 KIVRG
-910 TNLFNNNVAIFWA
+910 TNLFNNDVAIFWA
-923 MSELDS
+923 MSEHGVDQS
-929 NGNIVAAYG
+929 GNPIVTAAYG
-938 DFSSIIANVNMN
+938 DFSSIIAHVNEN
-950 FNNEGSKILFKNT
+950 LDGNNSKIWFKNT

-968 QNNNLTYQPTSG
+968 QNNNLAYKPESG
-980 LTSYDKFVVP
+980 LTSYSKFVVP

-1005 VEYFGCRNLWQAVGG
+1005 VEYFGCNNLWQAAGG
-1020 DGDFAVK
+1020 DGNFKVK

-1053 NASIN
+1053 NGSIN

-1072 KMNFLGSSSIDAQI
+1072 KMNFLGSSIDAQI
-1086 KDVKVKFMNEGDKP
+1086 KDVKVYFKNEGDMP
-1100 LFSKAYLADAAGN
+1100 LFSKAYLADAHGN

-1145 QLGHTTV
+1145 QLGQTTI
-1152 TLQLFVTDVFGHCSE
+1152 TLQLVVTDVFGHSS
-1167 KNQYNI
+1167 KKDQYNI

-1178 PNLIPSHI
+1178 PNLTPSHI

>member
-36 QDQITNNATTLDQLT
+36 QGQITNNATTLDQLT

-109 DAVNGDITGIN
+109 DAVNGDITGI
-120 GKITDINGQIIDLDA
+120 
-135 KYTTANGQIID
+135 
-146 LNGKISDLDARLL
+146 NGKISDLDARLL

-253 NSLKSQLKDAQDGIS
+253 NSLKSQLNDANEGIS
-268 ANGDKINENKQK
+268 ANGDKIKANKQK
-280 IDGIVNQLLELEGKI
+280 IDEIVGQLTELQNQI
-295 AANKLAVETLES
+295 NANKSKVETLES
-307 NFLTKVNELVA
+307 NYLSKVNELVA
-318 GPNGLKTSIDG
+318 GQNGLKTSIEG
-329 LKNANETVN
+329 LKSANETIN
-338 QRLEAIDGRLD
+338 QRLESAEGRLD
-349 GVDGRLDGID
+349 TID
-359 ELIQSLAKSSDV
+359 DLIASLAKSSDV
-371 TSSIDQLRQEIEAKI
+371 TSSIDRLREEIEAKI
-386 GKLNEEGKKESVA
+386 GKLNEEGKDDTVA
-399 TLIAGINSSITS
+399 SLIAGINSSITS

-478 EASNRKATRAFD
+478 EKSNRKATRAFD

-552 LYHFRYKCS
+552 LYHFRYKCG
-561 NTKPSAEPQ
+561 NTKPEAEPQ

-611 AVASDGFGIGFD
+611 AVASNGFGIGFD

-633 VVNQPSWNSIETKGV
+633 EVPQPTWNSIETKGV

-658 DAAFLVKLLLNTD
+658 DAAFLVKLMLNTD

-682 NALNSNGGYDANAV
+682 NALNSNGAYDGNAV

-779 KTEQTAFADD
+779 NTEQTAFADD
-789 FANTLC
+789 FAKTLC

-816 GEDAGSVKS
+816 GENAGSVKS

-840 NYNNGTKVALNHQN
+840 NYNNATKVALNHQN
-854 EIKNLKFAY
+854 DIKNLKFVY

-896 MKTPTKWK
+896 MKAPTGLNA
-904 EKIVRG
+904 KIVRG
-910 TNLFNNNVAIFWA
+910 TNLFNNDVAIFWA
-923 MSELDS
+923 MSEPGVDQS
-929 NGNIVAAYG
+929 GNPIVTAAYG
-938 DFSSIIANVNMN
+938 DFSSIIAHVNEN
-950 FNNEGSKILFKNT
+950 LDGNNSKIWFKNT

-968 QNNNLTYQPTSG
+968 QNNNLAYQPTSG
-980 LTSYDKFVVP
+980 LTSYNKFVVP

-1005 VEYFGCRNLWQAVGG
+1005 VEYFGCNNLWQAAGG
-1020 DGDFAVK
+1020 DGNFKVK

-1053 NASIN
+1053 NGSIN

-1064 GFSNGQGT
+1064 GFSNGQEGT
-1072 KMNFLGSSSIDAQI
+1072 KMNFLGSGIDAQI
-1086 KDVKVKFMNEGDKP
+1086 KDVKVYFKNEGDMP
-1100 LFSKAYLADAAGN
+1100 LFSKAYLADAHGN

-1145 QLGHTTV
+1145 QLGQTTI
-1152 TLQLFVTDVFGHCSE
+1152 TLQLVVTDVFGHSS
-1167 KNQYNI
+1167 KKDQYNI

-1178 PNLIPSHI
+1178 PNLTPSHI
-1186 KHRR
+1186 NHRR

>member
-10 LFGALLIAPATTFV
+10 LFGALLVAPATTFV

-36 QDQITNNATTLDQLT
+36 QGQITNNATTLDQLT

-120 GKITDINGQIIDLDA
+120 GKI
-135 KYTTANGQIID
+135 
-146 LNGKISDLDARLL
+146 SDLDARLL

-214 DNLKSIKESLEGQIN
+214 DNLKTIKESLEGQIN
-229 TLSDKVNDLSKKLAD
+229 TLGEKVNDLSTKLAK

-253 NSLKSQLKDAQDGIS
+253 NSLKSQLDDAKNGIS
-268 ANGDKINENKQK
+268 ANGNKITENKQK
-280 IDGIVNQLLELEGKI
+280 IDEIVNQLTGLQNQI
-295 AANKLAVETLES
+295 AKNKLAVETLES
-307 NFLTKVNELVA
+307 NYLTKVNEIVEEQ
-318 GPNGLKTSIDG
+318 GGLKTSIDG
-329 LKNANETVN
+329 LKNANE
-338 QRLEAIDGRLD
+338 AIEGRLTNAES
-349 GVDGRLDGID
+349 RLDGID
-359 ELIQSLAKSSDV
+359 ELIESLAKSSDV
-371 TSSIDQLRQEIEAKI
+371 TKDIQKLREEIEAKI
-386 GKLNEEGKKESVA
+386 GKLNEEGKDDTVA
-399 TLIAGINSSITS
+399 SLIAGINTSITS

-447 DNTFDAVWGKV
+447 DNTFDAVWGRV
-458 TAANVGNFAKD
+458 TAANVGSFAKD

-478 EASNRKATRAFD
+478 EKSNRKATRAFD

-552 LYHFRYKCS
+552 LYHFRYKCG

-840 NYNNGTKVALNHQN
+840 NYNNTTKVALNHQN

-863 DPTTIDLNKT
+863 NPTAIDLNKT

-950 FNNEGSKILFKNT
+950 FDNEGSKILFKNT

-1072 KMNFLGSSSIDAQI
+1072 KMNFLGSSIDAQI

-1145 QLGHTTV
+1145 QLGHATV
-1152 TLQLFVTDVFGHCSE
+1152 TLHLFVTDVFGHCSE

>member
-36 QDQITNNATTLDQLT
+36 QGQITNNATTLDQLT

-120 GKITDINGQIIDLDA
+120 GKI
-135 KYTTANGQIID
+135 
-146 LNGKISDLDARLL
+146 SDLDARLL

-214 DNLKSIKESLEGQIN
+214 ENLKSIKESLEGQIN
-229 TLSDKVNDLSKKLAD
+229 TLSNKVNDLSKELAK

-253 NSLKSQLKDAQDGIS
+253 NSLKSQLSDAKDGIS
-268 ANGDKINENKQK
+268 ANGDKINKNKQK
-280 IDGIVNQLLELEGKI
+280 IDEIVGQLTELQNQVAK
-295 AANKLAVETLES
+295 NKLAVETLES
-307 NFLTKVNELVA
+307 NYLSKVNELVA
-318 GPNGLKTSIDG
+318 GQNGLKTSIEG
-329 LKNANETVN
+329 LKSANETIN
-338 QRLEAIDGRLD
+338 QRLESAES
-349 GVDGRLDGID
+349 RLDGID
-359 ELIQSLAKSSDV
+359 ELIESLAKSSDV
-371 TSSIDQLRQEIEAKI
+371 TNDIQQLREEIEAKI
-386 GKLNEEGKKESVA
+386 GKLNEEGKDDTVA
-399 TLIAGINSSITS
+399 SLIAGINSNITS

-447 DNTFDAVWGKV
+447 DNTFDAVWGRV

-478 EASNRKATRAFD
+478 EKSNRKATRAFD

-561 NTKPSAEPQ
+561 NTKPEAEPQ
-570 VSNVAYAA
+570 ASNVAYAA

-611 AVASDGFGIGFD
+611 AVASNGFGIGFD

-633 VVNQPSWNSIETKGV
+633 EVPQPTWNSIETKGV

-696 ADINKQ
+696 ANINKQ

-816 GEDAGSVKS
+816 GENAGSVKS

-840 NYNNGTKVALNHQN
+840 NYNNGTKVALDHQN

-863 DPTTIDLNKT
+863 DPTAIELNKT

-883 NDNEVNTVNVSYT
+883 NDNEVNTVYVSYT

-910 TNLFNNNVAIFWA
+910 TKLFNNDVAIFWA
-923 MSELDS
+923 MSELGTS
-929 NGNIVAAYG
+929 GNVVAAYG

-950 FNNEGSKILFKNT
+950 FDNEGSKILFKNT

-968 QNNNLTYQPTSG
+968 QNNNLTYQPASG

-1005 VEYFGCRNLWQAVGG
+1005 VEYFGCRNLWQAAGG
-1020 DGDFAVK
+1020 DGNFKVK

-1053 NASIN
+1053 NGSIN

-1072 KMNFLGSSSIDAQI
+1072 KMNFLGSSIDAQI

-1113 MVEDMLTNTVTTPNN
+1113 MVEDMLTNTVTTSNN

-1145 QLGHTTV
+1145 QLGQTTI

-1186 KHRR
+1186 NHRR

>member
-36 QDQITNNATTLDQLT
+36 QGQITNNATTLDQLT

-109 DAVNGDITGIN
+109 DAVNGDITGI
-120 GKITDINGQIIDLDA
+120 
-135 KYTTANGQIID
+135 
-146 LNGKISDLDARLL
+146 NGKISDLDARLL

-253 NSLKSQLKDAQDGIS
+253 NSLKSQLNDANEGIS
-268 ANGDKINENKQK
+268 ANGDKIKANKQK
-280 IDGIVNQLLELEGKI
+280 IDEIVGQLTELQNQI
-295 AANKLAVETLES
+295 NANKSKVETLES
-307 NFLTKVNELVA
+307 NYLSKVNELVA
-318 GPNGLKTSIDG
+318 GQNGLKTSIEG
-329 LKNANETVN
+329 LKSANETIN
-338 QRLEAIDGRLD
+338 QRLDSAEGRLD
-349 GVDGRLDGID
+349 TIED
-359 ELIQSLAKSSDV
+359 LIASLAKSSDV

-386 GKLNEEGKKESVA
+386 GKLNEEGKDDTVA
-399 TLIAGINSSITS
+399 SLIAGINTSITS

-458 TAANVGNFAKD
+458 TAANVAGFAKD

-552 LYHFRYKCS
+552 LYHFRYKCG

-570 VSNVAYAA
+570 ASNVAYAA
-578 TVTFPWTKKGEKKP
+578 TVTFPWTKKGEKKA

-633 VVNQPSWNSIETKGV
+633 EQNQPTWNSIETKGV

-779 KTEQTAFADD
+779 KTNQTAFADD

-825 VTLTSADKQTNYVSC
+825 VTLTSADKQTDYVSC

-854 EIKNLKFAY
+854 DIKNLKFVY

-896 MKTPTKWK
+896 MKAPTGLNA
-904 EKIVRG
+904 KIVRG
-910 TNLFNNNVAIFWA
+910 TNLFNNDVAIFWA
-923 MSELDS
+923 MSEHGVDQS
-929 NGNIVAAYG
+929 GNPIVTAAYG
-938 DFSSIIANVNMN
+938 DFSSIIAHVNEN
-950 FNNEGSKILFKNT
+950 LDGNNSKIWFKNT

-968 QNNNLTYQPTSG
+968 QNNNLAYKPESG
-980 LTSYDKFVVP
+980 LTSYNKFVVP

-1005 VEYFGCRNLWQAVGG
+1005 VEYFGCNNLWQAAGG
-1020 DGDFAVK
+1020 DGNFKVK

-1053 NASIN
+1053 NGSIN

-1072 KMNFLGSSSIDAQI
+1072 KMNFLGSSIDAQI
-1086 KDVKVKFMNEGDKP
+1086 KDVKVYFKNEGDMP
-1100 LFSKAYLADAAGN
+1100 LFSKAYLADAHGN

-1145 QLGHTTV
+1145 QLGQTTI
-1152 TLQLFVTDVFGHCSE
+1152 TLQLVVTDVFGHSS
-1167 KNQYNI
+1167 KKDQYNI

-1178 PNLIPSHI
+1178 PNLTPSNI

>member
-36 QDQITNNATTLDQLT
+36 QGQITNNATTLDQLT

-109 DAVNGDITGIN
+109 DAVNGDITGI
-120 GKITDINGQIIDLDA
+120 
-135 KYTTANGQIID
+135 
-146 LNGKISDLDARLL
+146 NGKISDLDARLL

-253 NSLKSQLKDAQDGIS
+253 NSLKSQLNDANEGIS
-268 ANGDKINENKQK
+268 ANGDKIKANKQK
-280 IDGIVNQLLELEGKI
+280 IDEIVGQLTELQNQI
-295 AANKLAVETLES
+295 NANKSKVETLES
-307 NFLTKVNELVA
+307 NYLSKVNELVA
-318 GPNGLKTSIDG
+318 GQNGLKTSIEG
-329 LKNANETVN
+329 LKSANETIN
-338 QRLEAIDGRLD
+338 QRLESAEGRLD
-349 GVDGRLDGID
+349 TID
-359 ELIQSLAKSSDV
+359 DLIASLAKSSDV
-371 TSSIDQLRQEIEAKI
+371 TSSIDRLREEIEAKI
-386 GKLNEEGKKESVA
+386 GKLNEEGKDDTVA
-399 TLIAGINSSITS
+399 SLIAGINSSITS

-478 EASNRKATRAFD
+478 EKSNRKATRAFD

-552 LYHFRYKCS
+552 LYHFRYKCG
-561 NTKPSAEPQ
+561 NTKPEAEPQ

-611 AVASDGFGIGFD
+611 AVASNGFGIGFD

-633 VVNQPSWNSIETKGV
+633 EVPQPTWNSIETKGV

-658 DAAFLVKLLLNTD
+658 DAAFLVKLMLNTD

-682 NALNSNGGYDANAV
+682 NALNSNGAYDGNAV

-779 KTEQTAFADD
+779 NTEQTAFADD
-789 FANTLC
+789 FAKTLC

-816 GEDAGSVKS
+816 GENAGSVKS

-840 NYNNGTKVALNHQN
+840 NYNNATKVALNHQN
-854 EIKNLKFAY
+854 DIKNLKFVY

-896 MKTPTKWK
+896 MKAPTGLNA
-904 EKIVRG
+904 KIVRG
-910 TNLFNNNVAIFWA
+910 TKLFNNDVAIFWA
-923 MSELDS
+923 MSEPGVDQS
-929 NGNIVAAYG
+929 GNPIVTAAYG
-938 DFSSIIANVNMN
+938 DFSSIIAHVNEN
-950 FNNEGSKILFKNT
+950 LDGNNSKIWFKNT

-968 QNNNLTYQPTSG
+968 QNNNLAYQPTSG
-980 LTSYDKFVVP
+980 LTSYNKFVVP

-1005 VEYFGCRNLWQAVGG
+1005 VEYFGCNNLWQAAGG
-1020 DGDFAVK
+1020 DGNFKVK

-1053 NASIN
+1053 NGSIN
-1058 AYDPSK
+1058 ADDPSK
-1064 GFSNGQGT
+1064 GFFSNGQGT
-1072 KMNFLGSSSIDAQI
+1072 KMNFLGSGIDAQI
-1086 KDVKVKFMNEGDKP
+1086 KDVKVYFKNEGDMP
-1100 LFSKAYLADAAGN
+1100 LFTKAYLADAHGN

-1145 QLGHTTV
+1145 QLGQTTI
-1152 TLQLFVTDVFGHCSE
+1152 TLQLVVTDVFGHSS
-1167 KNQYNI
+1167 KKDQYNI

-1178 PNLIPSHI
+1178 PNVTPSHI
-1186 KHRR
+1186 NHRR

>member
-10 LFGALLIAPATTFV
+10 LFGALLVAPATTFV

-36 QDQITNNATTLDQLT
+36 QGQITNNATTLDQLT
-51 KEKIQNVET
+51 KEKIKNVET

-75 LDKAKSEGTDADA
+75 LDKAKSEGSDADA

-109 DAVNGDITGIN
+109 DAVNGDITGI
-120 GKITDINGQIIDLDA
+120 
-135 KYTTANGQIID
+135 
-146 LNGKISDLDARLL
+146 NGKISDLDARLL

-195 AEQTAATAE
+195 AEQTAATAD

-214 DNLKSIKESLEGQIN
+214 ANLKSIKESLEGQIN

-253 NSLKSQLKDAQDGIS
+253 NSLKSQLNDANEGIS
-268 ANGDKINENKQK
+268 ANGDKIIKNKQK
-280 IDGIVNQLLELEGKI
+280 IDEIVGQLTELQNQI
-295 AANKLAVETLES
+295 AKNKSAVETLES
-307 NFLTKVNELVA
+307 NFLTEIDKIVNEQ
-318 GPNGLKTSIDG
+318 NGLKTSIEG
-329 LKNANETVN
+329 LKSANETVN
-338 QRLEAIDGRLD
+338 QRLESAEGRLD
-349 GVDGRLDGID
+349 TIED
-359 ELIQSLAKSSDV
+359 LIASLAKSSDV
-371 TSSIDQLRQEIEAKI
+371 TKDIQKLRDEIEAKI
-386 GKLNEEGKKESVA
+386 GKLNEEGKDDTVA
-399 TLIAGINSSITS
+399 SLIAGINGNITT

-478 EASNRKATRAFD
+478 EKSNRKATRAFD

-552 LYHFRYKCS
+552 LYHFRYKCG
-561 NTKPSAEPQ
+561 NTKPEAEPQ
-570 VSNVAYAA
+570 VSKVAYAA

-633 VVNQPSWNSIETKGV
+633 VVPQPTWNSIETKGV

-770 AHAEVTPEA
+770 AHAEVTPKA

-896 MKTPTKWK
+896 MKAPTGWN

-910 TNLFNNNVAIFWA
+910 TNLFNDDVAIFWA

-1005 VEYFGCRNLWQAVGG
+1005 VEYFGCRNLWQAAGG
-1020 DGDFAVK
+1020 DGNFKVK

-1053 NASIN
+1053 NGSIN

-1064 GFSNGQGT
+1064 GFRNDQGT
-1072 KMNFLGSSSIDAQI
+1072 KMNFLGSSIDAQI

-1145 QLGHTTV
+1145 QLGQTTI

>member
-10 LFGALLIAPATTFV
+10 LFGALLIAPTTTFV

-75 LDKAKSEGTDADA
+75 LDKAKSEGSDADA

-109 DAVNGDITGIN
+109 DAVNGDITGI
-120 GKITDINGQIIDLDA
+120 
-135 KYTTANGQIID
+135 
-146 LNGKISDLDARLL
+146 NGKISDLDARLL

-253 NSLKSQLKDAQDGIS
+253 NSLKSQLNDANEGIS
-268 ANGDKINENKQK
+268 ANGDKIKANKQK
-280 IDGIVNQLLELEGKI
+280 IDEIVGQLTELQNQI
-295 AANKLAVETLES
+295 NANKSKVETLES
-307 NFLTKVNELVA
+307 NYLSKVNELVA
-318 GPNGLKTSIDG
+318 GQNGLKTSIEG
-329 LKNANETVN
+329 LKSANETIN
-338 QRLEAIDGRLD
+338 QRLESAEGRLD
-349 GVDGRLDGID
+349 TID
-359 ELIQSLAKSSDV
+359 DLIASLAKSSDV
-371 TSSIDQLRQEIEAKI
+371 TSSIDRLREEIEAKI
-386 GKLNEEGKKESVA
+386 GKLNEEGKDDTVA
-399 TLIAGINSSITS
+399 SLIAGINSSITS

-447 DNTFDAVWGKV
+447 DNTFDAVWGRV
-458 TAANVGNFAKD
+458 TAANVAGFAKD

-552 LYHFRYKCS
+552 LYHFRYKCG
-561 NTKPSAEPQ
+561 NTKPEAEPQ

-611 AVASDGFGIGFD
+611 AVASNGFGIGFD

-633 VVNQPSWNSIETKGV
+633 EVPQPTWNSIETKGV

-658 DAAFLVKLLLNTD
+658 DAAFLVKLMLNTD

-682 NALNSNGGYDANAV
+682 NALNSNGAYDANAV

-779 KTEQTAFADD
+779 KTDQTAFADD

-816 GEDAGSVKS
+816 GENAGSVKS
-825 VTLTSADKQTNYVSC
+825 VTLTSADKQTDYVSC

-854 EIKNLKFAY
+854 DIKNLKFVY

-896 MKTPTKWK
+896 MKAPTGLNA
-904 EKIVRG
+904 KIVRG
-910 TNLFNNNVAIFWA
+910 TNLFNNDVAIFWA
-923 MSELDS
+923 MSEHGTS
-929 NGNIVAAYG
+929 GNVVAAYG
-938 DFSSIIANVNMN
+938 DFSSIIAHVNEN
-950 FNNEGSKILFKNT
+950 LDGNNSKIWFKNT

-968 QNNNLTYQPTSG
+968 QNNNLAYKPESG
-980 LTSYDKFVVP
+980 LTSYNKFVVP

-1005 VEYFGCRNLWQAVGG
+1005 VEYFGCNNLWQAAGG
-1020 DGDFAVK
+1020 DGNFKVK

-1053 NASIN
+1053 NGSIN

-1072 KMNFLGSSSIDAQI
+1072 KMNFLGSGIDAQI
-1086 KDVKVKFMNEGDKP
+1086 KDVKVYFKNEGDMP
-1100 LFSKAYLADAAGN
+1100 LFSKAYLADAHGN

-1145 QLGHTTV
+1145 QLGQTTI
-1152 TLQLFVTDVFGHCSE
+1152 TLQLVVTDVFGHSS
-1167 KNQYNI
+1167 KKDQYNI

-1178 PNLIPSHI
+1178 PNLTPSHI
-1186 KHRR
+1186 NHRR

>member
-1 MKRKFISAM
+1 M
-10 LFGALLIAPATTFV
+10 
-24 GCADYDDDIENL
+24 
-36 QDQITNNATTLDQLT
+36 
-51 KEKIQNVET
+51 
-60 EIESLKAANKQLQEA
+60 
-75 LDKAKSEGTDADA
+75 
-88 ATLAAAQKLVEDAQA
+88 
-103 QLQAAL
+103 
-109 DAVNGDITGIN
+109 
-120 GKITDINGQIIDLDA
+120 
-135 KYTTANGQIID
+135 
-146 LNGKISDLDARLL
+146 
-159 AQDGRLKSVE
+159 
-169 SLLAADGKLTLAIND
+169 
-184 AQALAEKAYNL
+184 
-195 AEQTAATAE
+195 
-204 ANKQAIKDAA
+204 
-214 DNLKSIKESLEGQIN
+214 
-229 TLSDKVNDLSKKLAD
+229 
-244 QNADITAQI
+244 
-253 NSLKSQLKDAQDGIS
+253 
-268 ANGDKINENKQK
+268 
-280 IDGIVNQLLELEGKI
+280 
-295 AANKLAVETLES
+295 
-307 NFLTKVNELVA
+307 
-318 GPNGLKTSIDG
+318 
-329 LKNANETVN
+329 
-338 QRLEAIDGRLD
+338 
-349 GVDGRLDGID
+349 
-359 ELIQSLAKSSDV
+359 
-371 TSSIDQLRQEIEAKI
+371 
-386 GKLNEEGKKESVA
+386 
-399 TLIAGINSSITS
+399 
-411 IQGDITR
+411 
-418 IDGEITRIDGLI
+418 
-430 DVLFTDL
+430 
-437 SNLVTSLEIQ
+437 
-447 DNTFDAVWGKV
+447 
-458 TAANVGNFAKD
+458 
-469 DTKRLVCFP
+469 
-478 EASNRKATRAFD
+478 
-490 EYTVEDVS
+490 
-498 GDMYLTINPTDID
+498 TINPTDID

-552 LYHFRYKCS
+552 LYHFRYKCG

-570 VSNVAYAA
+570 ASNVAYAA
-578 TVTFPWTKKGEKKP
+578 TVTFPWTKKGEKKA

-611 AVASDGFGIGFD
+611 AVASNGFGIGFD

-633 VVNQPSWNSIETKGV
+633 EQAQPTWNTIETKGV

-770 AHAEVTPEA
+770 AHAEVTPKA
-779 KTEQTAFADD
+779 SSVQTAFADD

-825 VTLTSADKQTNYVSC
+825 VTLTSADKQTDYVSC
-840 NYNNGTKVALNHQN
+840 NYNNATKVALNHQN

-883 NDNEVNTVNVSYT
+883 NDYEVNTVNVSYT
-896 MKTPTKWK
+896 MKAPTGWN

-910 TNLFNNNVAIFWA
+910 TNLFNNNEAIFWA
-923 MSELDS
+923 MSEFDS

-938 DFSSIIANVNMN
+938 EFSSIIANVNMN

-968 QNNNLTYQPTSG
+968 QNNNLTYQPASG

-1005 VEYFGCRNLWQAVGG
+1005 VEYFGCRNLWQAAGG
-1020 DGDFAVK
+1020 DGNFKVK

-1044 AYGASTNIN
+1044 AYGDNTNIYN
-1053 NASIN
+1053 GSIK
-1058 AYDPSK
+1058 ADDPSK
-1064 GFSNGQGT
+1064 GFNNNGQGT
-1072 KMNFLGSSSIDAQI
+1072 KMNFLGSSIDAQI

-1100 LFSKAYLADAAGN
+1100 LFSKAYLADAHGN

-1145 QLGHTTV
+1145 QLGHATV

-1167 KNQYNI
+1167 KDQYNI

-1178 PNLIPSHI
+1178 PNLTPSHI
-1186 KHRR
+1186 NHRR

>member
-36 QDQITNNATTLDQLT
+36 QGQITNNATTLDQLT

-75 LDKAKSEGTDADA
+75 LDKAKSEGSDADA

-109 DAVNGDITGIN
+109 DAVNGDITGI
-120 GKITDINGQIIDLDA
+120 
-135 KYTTANGQIID
+135 
-146 LNGKISDLDARLL
+146 NGKISDLDARLL

-253 NSLKSQLKDAQDGIS
+253 NSLKSQLNDANEGIS
-268 ANGDKINENKQK
+268 ANGDKIKANKQK
-280 IDGIVNQLLELEGKI
+280 IDEIVGQLTELQNQI
-295 AANKLAVETLES
+295 NANKSKVETLES
-307 NFLTKVNELVA
+307 NYLSKVNELVA
-318 GPNGLKTSIDG
+318 GQNGLKTSIEG
-329 LKNANETVN
+329 LKSANETIN
-338 QRLEAIDGRLD
+338 QRLESAEGRLD
-349 GVDGRLDGID
+349 TID
-359 ELIQSLAKSSDV
+359 DLIASLAKSSDV
-371 TSSIDQLRQEIEAKI
+371 TSSIDRLREEIEAKI
-386 GKLNEEGKKESVA
+386 GKLNEEGKDDTVA
-399 TLIAGINSSITS
+399 SLIAGINSSITS

-447 DNTFDAVWGKV
+447 DNTFDAVWGRV
-458 TAANVGNFAKD
+458 TAANVAGFAKD

-524 EKSTAYTLTR
+524 EKSTAYYTLTR

-552 LYHFRYKCS
+552 LYHFRYKCG
-561 NTKPSAEPQ
+561 NTKPEAEPQ

-611 AVASDGFGIGFD
+611 AVASNGFGIGFD

-633 VVNQPSWNSIETKGV
+633 EVPQPTWNSIETKGV

-658 DAAFLVKLLLNTD
+658 DAAFLVKLMLNTD

-682 NALNSNGGYDANAV
+682 NALNSNGAYDGNAV

-779 KTEQTAFADD
+779 NTEQTAFADD
-789 FANTLC
+789 FAKTLC

-816 GEDAGSVKS
+816 GENAGSVKS
-825 VTLTSADKQTNYVSC
+825 VTLTSADKQTDYVSC

-854 EIKNLKFAY
+854 DIKNLKFVY

-896 MKTPTKWK
+896 MKAPTGLNA
-904 EKIVRG
+904 KIVRG
-910 TNLFNNNVAIFWA
+910 TNLFNNDVAIFWA
-923 MSELDS
+923 MSEHGVDQS
-929 NGNIVAAYG
+929 GNPIVTAAYG
-938 DFSSIIANVNMN
+938 DFSSIIAHVNEN
-950 FNNEGSKILFKNT
+950 LDGNNSKIWFKNT

-968 QNNNLTYQPTSG
+968 QNNNLAYKPESG
-980 LTSYDKFVVP
+980 LTSYNKFVVP

-1005 VEYFGCRNLWQAVGG
+1005 VEYFGCNNLWQAAGG
-1020 DGDFAVK
+1020 DGNFKVK

-1053 NASIN
+1053 NGSIN

-1072 KMNFLGSSSIDAQI
+1072 KMNFLGSGIDAQI
-1086 KDVKVKFMNEGDKP
+1086 KDVKVYFKNEGDMP
-1100 LFSKAYLADAAGN
+1100 LFSKAYLADAHGN

-1145 QLGHTTV
+1145 QLGQTTI
-1152 TLQLFVTDVFGHCSE
+1152 TLQLVVTDVFGHSSK

-1178 PNLIPSHI
+1178 PNLTPSHI
-1186 KHRR
+1186 NHRR

>member
-10 LFGALLIAPATTFV
+10 LFGALLVAPATTFV

-36 QDQITNNATTLDQLT
+36 QGQITNNATTLDQLT
-51 KEKIQNVET
+51 KEKIKNVET

-75 LDKAKSEGTDADA
+75 LDKAKSEGSDADA

-109 DAVNGDITGIN
+109 DAVNGDITGI
-120 GKITDINGQIIDLDA
+120 
-135 KYTTANGQIID
+135 
-146 LNGKISDLDARLL
+146 NGKISDLDARLL

-195 AEQTAATAE
+195 AEKTAATAD

-253 NSLKSQLKDAQDGIS
+253 NSLKSQLNDANEGIS
-268 ANGDKINENKQK
+268 ANGDKIIKNKQK
-280 IDGIVNQLLELEGKI
+280 IDEIVGQLTELQNQI
-295 AANKLAVETLES
+295 AKNKSAVETLES
-307 NFLTKVNELVA
+307 NFLTEIDKIVNEQ
-318 GPNGLKTSIDG
+318 NGLKTSIEG
-329 LKNANETVN
+329 LKSANETVN
-338 QRLEAIDGRLD
+338 QRLESAEGRLD
-349 GVDGRLDGID
+349 TIED
-359 ELIQSLAKSSDV
+359 LIASLAKSSDV
-371 TSSIDQLRQEIEAKI
+371 TSSIDQLRQEIDAKI
-386 GKLNEEGKKESVA
+386 GKLNEEGKDDTVA
-399 TLIAGINSSITS
+399 SLIAGINTSITS

-447 DNTFDAVWGKV
+447 DNTFDAVWGRV
-458 TAANVGNFAKD
+458 TAANVGSFAKD

-478 EASNRKATRAFD
+478 EKSNRKATRAFD

-524 EKSTAYTLTR
+524 EKSTTYTLTR

-552 LYHFRYKCS
+552 LYHFRYKCG

-633 VVNQPSWNSIETKGV
+633 VVNQLSWNSIETKGV

-840 NYNNGTKVALNHQN
+840 NYNNTTKVALNHQN

-904 EKIVRG
+904 ENIVRG

-950 FNNEGSKILFKNT
+950 FDNEGSKILFKNT

-1072 KMNFLGSSSIDAQI
+1072 KMNFLGSSIDAQI

-1128 AAKAD
+1128 ATKAD

-1145 QLGHTTV
+1145 QLGHATV
-1152 TLQLFVTDVFGHCSE
+1152 TLHLFVTDVFGHCSE

>member
-36 QDQITNNATTLDQLT
+36 QGQITNNATTLDQLT

-75 LDKAKSEGTDADA
+75 LDKAKSEGSDADA

-109 DAVNGDITGIN
+109 DAVNGDITGI
-120 GKITDINGQIIDLDA
+120 
-135 KYTTANGQIID
+135 
-146 LNGKISDLDARLL
+146 NGKISDLDARLL

-195 AEQTAATAE
+195 AEKTAATAD

-253 NSLKSQLKDAQDGIS
+253 NSLKSQLNDANEGIS
-268 ANGDKINENKQK
+268 ANGDKIIKNKQK
-280 IDGIVNQLLELEGKI
+280 IDEIVGQLTELQNQI
-295 AANKLAVETLES
+295 AKNKSAVETLES
-307 NFLTKVNELVA
+307 NFLTEIDKIVNEQ
-318 GPNGLKTSIDG
+318 NGLKTSIEG
-329 LKNANETVN
+329 LKSANETVN
-338 QRLEAIDGRLD
+338 QRLESAEGRLD
-349 GVDGRLDGID
+349 TIED
-359 ELIQSLAKSSDV
+359 LIASLAKSSDV

-386 GKLNEEGKKESVA
+386 GKLNEEGKDDTVA
-399 TLIAGINSSITS
+399 SLIAGINTSITS

-447 DNTFDAVWGKV
+447 DNTFDAVWGRV
-458 TAANVGNFAKD
+458 TAANVGSFAKD

-478 EASNRKATRAFD
+478 EKSNRKATRAFD

-552 LYHFRYKCS
+552 LYHFRYKCG

-840 NYNNGTKVALNHQN
+840 NYNNTTKVALNHQN

-863 DPTTIDLNKT
+863 DPTAIDLNKT

-950 FNNEGSKILFKNT
+950 FDNEGSKILFKNT

-1072 KMNFLGSSSIDAQI
+1072 KMNFLGSSIDAQI

-1145 QLGHTTV
+1145 QLGHATV
-1152 TLQLFVTDVFGHCSE
+1152 TLHLFVTDVFGHCSE

>member
-120 GKITDINGQIIDLDA
+120 GKI
-135 KYTTANGQIID
+135 
-146 LNGKISDLDARLL
+146 SDLDARLL

-195 AEQTAATAE
+195 AEQTAATAD

-214 DNLKSIKESLEGQIN
+214 ENLKSIKESLEGQIN

-253 NSLKSQLKDAQDGIS
+253 NSLKSQLSDAKDGIS
-268 ANGDKINENKQK
+268 ANGDKINKNKQK
-280 IDGIVNQLLELEGKI
+280 IDEIVGQLTELQNQI
-295 AANKLAVETLES
+295 NANKSKVETLES
-307 NFLTKVNELVA
+307 NYLSKVNELVA
-318 GPNGLKTSIDG
+318 GQNGLKTSIEG
-329 LKNANETVN
+329 LKSANETIN
-338 QRLEAIDGRLD
+338 QRLESAEGRLD
-349 GVDGRLDGID
+349 TIED
-359 ELIQSLAKSSDV
+359 LIASLAKSSDV

-386 GKLNEEGKKESVA
+386 GKLNEEGKDDTVA
-399 TLIAGINSSITS
+399 SLIAGINTSITS

-478 EASNRKATRAFD
+478 EKSNRKATRAFD

-561 NTKPSAEPQ
+561 NTKPEAEPQ
-570 VSNVAYAA
+570 ASNVAYAA

-633 VVNQPSWNSIETKGV
+633 VVPQPTWNSIETKGV

-682 NALNSNGGYDANAV
+682 NALNSNGAYDANAV

-854 EIKNLKFAY
+854 EIKNLKFVY

-896 MKTPTKWK
+896 MKAPTGLNA
-904 EKIVRG
+904 KIVRG
-910 TNLFNNNVAIFWA
+910 TNLFNNDVAIFWA
-923 MSELDS
+923 MSEHGVDQS
-929 NGNIVAAYG
+929 GNPIVTAAYG
-938 DFSSIIANVNMN
+938 DFSSIIAHVNEN
-950 FNNEGSKILFKNT
+950 LDGNNSKIWFKNT
-963 DVYSQ
+963 DAYSQ
-968 QNNNLTYQPTSG
+968 QNNNLAYRPESG
-980 LTSYDKFVVP
+980 LTSYNKFVVP

-1005 VEYFGCRNLWQAVGG
+1005 VEYFGCNNLWQAAGG
-1020 DGDFAVK
+1020 DGNFKVK

-1053 NASIN
+1053 NGSIN

-1072 KMNFLGSSSIDAQI
+1072 KMNFLGSSIDAQI
-1086 KDVKVKFMNEGDKP
+1086 KDVKVYFKNEGDMP
-1100 LFSKAYLADAAGN
+1100 LFSKAYLADAAGH

-1145 QLGHTTV
+1145 QLGQTTI
-1152 TLQLFVTDVFGHCSE
+1152 TLQLVVTDVFGHSS
-1167 KNQYNI
+1167 KKDQYNI

-1178 PNLIPSHI
+1178 PNLTPSHI
-1186 KHRR
+1186 NHRR

>member
-10 LFGALLIAPATTFV
+10 LFGALLVAPATTFV

-36 QDQITNNATTLDQLT
+36 QGQITNNATTLDQLT
-51 KEKIQNVET
+51 KEKIKNVET

-75 LDKAKSEGTDADA
+75 LDKAKSEGSDADA
-88 ATLAAAQKLVEDAQA
+88 ATLVAAQKLVEDAQA

-109 DAVNGDITGIN
+109 DAVNGDITGI
-120 GKITDINGQIIDLDA
+120 
-135 KYTTANGQIID
+135 
-146 LNGKISDLDARLL
+146 NGKISDLDARLL

-169 SLLAADGKLTLAIND
+169 SLLAADGKLTLAINE

-195 AEQTAATAE
+195 AEKTAATAD

-214 DNLKSIKESLEGQIN
+214 ENLKSIKESLEGQIN

-253 NSLKSQLKDAQDGIS
+253 NSLKSQLNDANEGIS
-268 ANGDKINENKQK
+268 ANGDKIIKNKQK
-280 IDGIVNQLLELEGKI
+280 IDEIVGQLTELQNQI
-295 AANKLAVETLES
+295 AKNKSAVETLES
-307 NFLTKVNELVA
+307 NFLTEIDKIVNEQ
-318 GPNGLKTSIDG
+318 NGLKTSIEG
-329 LKNANETVN
+329 LKSANETVN
-338 QRLEAIDGRLD
+338 QRLESAEGRLD
-349 GVDGRLDGID
+349 TIED
-359 ELIQSLAKSSDV
+359 LIASLAKSSDV

-386 GKLNEEGKKESVA
+386 GKLNEEGKDDTVA
-399 TLIAGINSSITS
+399 SLIAGINTSITS

-478 EASNRKATRAFD
+478 EKSNRKATRAFD

-552 LYHFRYKCS
+552 LYHFRYKCG
-561 NTKPSAEPQ
+561 NTKPEAEPQ
-570 VSNVAYAA
+570 VSKVAYAA

-633 VVNQPSWNSIETKGV
+633 VVPQPTWNSIETKGV

-770 AHAEVTPEA
+770 AHAVVTPEA

-863 DPTTIDLNKT
+863 DPTAIDLNKT
-873 YKFKVVFYDA
+873 YKFRVVFYDA

-896 MKTPTKWK
+896 MKAPTGWNA
-904 EKIVRG
+904 KIVRG
-910 TNLFNNNVAIFWA
+910 TNLFNNDVAIFWA
-923 MSELDS
+923 MSELGTS
-929 NGNIVAAYG
+929 GNVVAAYG

-950 FNNEGSKILFKNT
+950 FDNEGSKILFKNT

-968 QNNNLTYQPTSG
+968 QNNNLTYQPASG

-1005 VEYFGCRNLWQAVGG
+1005 VEYFGCRNLWQAAGG
-1020 DGDFAVK
+1020 DGNFKVK

-1053 NASIN
+1053 NGSIN

-1072 KMNFLGSSSIDAQI
+1072 KMNFLGSSIDAQI

-1186 KHRR
+1186 NHRR

>member
-36 QDQITNNATTLDQLT
+36 QGQITNNATTLDQLT

-120 GKITDINGQIIDLDA
+120 GKI
-135 KYTTANGQIID
+135 
-146 LNGKISDLDARLL
+146 SDLDARLL

-195 AEQTAATAE
+195 AEKTAATAD

-214 DNLKSIKESLEGQIN
+214 ENLKSIKESLEGQIN

-253 NSLKSQLKDAQDGIS
+253 NSLKSQLNDANEGIS
-268 ANGDKINENKQK
+268 ANGDKIIKNKQK
-280 IDGIVNQLLELEGKI
+280 IDEIVGQLTELQNQI
-295 AANKLAVETLES
+295 AKNKSAVETLES
-307 NFLTKVNELVA
+307 NFLTEIDKIVNEQ
-318 GPNGLKTSIDG
+318 NGLKTSIEG
-329 LKNANETVN
+329 LKSANETVN
-338 QRLEAIDGRLD
+338 QRLESAEGRLD
-349 GVDGRLDGID
+349 TIED
-359 ELIQSLAKSSDV
+359 LIASLAKSSDV

-386 GKLNEEGKKESVA
+386 GKLNEEGKDDTVA
-399 TLIAGINSSITS
+399 SLIAGINTSITS

-478 EASNRKATRAFD
+478 EKSNRKATRAFD

-552 LYHFRYKCS
+552 LYHFRYKCG

-633 VVNQPSWNSIETKGV
+633 VVPQPSWNSIETKGV

-682 NALNSNGGYDANAV
+682 NALNSNGAYDANAV

-854 EIKNLKFAY
+854 EIKNLKFVY

-896 MKTPTKWK
+896 MKAPTGLNA
-904 EKIVRG
+904 KIVRG
-910 TNLFNNNVAIFWA
+910 TNLFNNDVAIFWA
-923 MSELDS
+923 MSELGTS
-929 NGNIVAAYG
+929 GNVVAAYG
-938 DFSSIIANVNMN
+938 DFSSIIAHVNEN
-950 FNNEGSKILFKNT
+950 LDGNNSKIWFKNT

-968 QNNNLTYQPTSG
+968 QNNNLAYKPESG
-980 LTSYDKFVVP
+980 LTSYNKFVVP

-1005 VEYFGCRNLWQAVGG
+1005 VEYFGCNNLWQAAGG
-1020 DGDFAVK
+1020 DGNFKVK

-1053 NASIN
+1053 NGSIN

-1072 KMNFLGSSSIDAQI
+1072 KMNFLGSSIDAQI
-1086 KDVKVKFMNEGDKP
+1086 KDVKVYFKNEGDMP
-1100 LFSKAYLADAAGN
+1100 LFSKAYLADAAGH
-1113 MVEDMLTNTVTTPNN
+1113 MIEDMLTNTVTTPNN

-1145 QLGHTTV
+1145 QLGQTTI
-1152 TLQLFVTDVFGHCSE
+1152 TLQLVVTDVFGHSS
-1167 KNQYNI
+1167 KKDQYNI

-1178 PNLIPSHI
+1178 PNLTPSHI
-1186 KHRR
+1186 NHRR

>member
-10 LFGALLIAPATTFV
+10 LFGALLVAPATTFV

-36 QDQITNNATTLDQLT
+36 QGQITNNATTLDQLT

-120 GKITDINGQIIDLDA
+120 GKI
-135 KYTTANGQIID
+135 
-146 LNGKISDLDARLL
+146 SDLDARLL

-214 DNLKSIKESLEGQIN
+214 ENLKSIKESLEGQIN

-253 NSLKSQLKDAQDGIS
+253 NSLKSQLNDANEGIS
-268 ANGDKINENKQK
+268 ANGDKIKANKQK
-280 IDGIVNQLLELEGKI
+280 IDEIVGQLTELQNQI
-295 AANKLAVETLES
+295 NANKSKVETLES
-307 NFLTKVNELVA
+307 NYLSKVNELVA
-318 GPNGLKTSIDG
+318 GQNGLKTSIEG
-329 LKNANETVN
+329 LKSANETIN
-338 QRLEAIDGRLD
+338 QRLESAEGRLD
-349 GVDGRLDGID
+349 TID
-359 ELIQSLAKSSDV
+359 DLIASLAKSSDV
-371 TSSIDQLRQEIEAKI
+371 TSSIDRLREEIEAKI
-386 GKLNEEGKKESVA
+386 GKLNEEGKDDTVA
-399 TLIAGINSSITS
+399 SLIAGINSSITS

-447 DNTFDAVWGKV
+447 DNTFDAVWGRV
-458 TAANVGNFAKD
+458 TAANVAGFAKD

-478 EASNRKATRAFD
+478 EKSNRKATRAFD

-552 LYHFRYKCS
+552 LYHFRYKCG

-570 VSNVAYAA
+570 ASNVAYAA

-623 SEVNTFNQTS
+623 SEVNTFNQTN
-633 VVNQPSWNSIETKGV
+633 VVPQPTWNSIETKGV

-682 NALNSNGGYDANAV
+682 NALNSNGAYDANAV

-854 EIKNLKFAY
+854 EIKNLKFVY

-896 MKTPTKWK
+896 MKAPTGLNA
-904 EKIVRG
+904 KIVRG
-910 TNLFNNNVAIFWA
+910 TNLFNNDVAIFWA
-923 MSELDS
+923 MSEHGVDQS
-929 NGNIVAAYG
+929 GNPIVTAAYG
-938 DFSSIIANVNMN
+938 DFSSIIAHVNEN
-950 FNNEGSKILFKNT
+950 LDGNNSKIWFKNT

-968 QNNNLTYQPTSG
+968 QNNNLAYKPESG
-980 LTSYDKFVVP
+980 LTSYNKFVVP

-1005 VEYFGCRNLWQAVGG
+1005 VEYFGCNNLWQAAGG
-1020 DGDFAVK
+1020 DGNFKVK

-1053 NASIN
+1053 NGSIN

-1072 KMNFLGSSSIDAQI
+1072 KMNFLGSGIDAQI
-1086 KDVKVKFMNEGDKP
+1086 KDVKVYFKNEGDMP
-1100 LFSKAYLADAAGN
+1100 LFSKAYLADAHGN

-1145 QLGHTTV
+1145 QLGQTTI
-1152 TLQLFVTDVFGHCSE
+1152 TLQLVVTDVFGHSS
-1167 KNQYNI
+1167 KKDQYNI

-1178 PNLIPSHI
+1178 PNLTPSHI
-1186 KHRR
+1186 NHRR

>member
-36 QDQITNNATTLDQLT
+36 QGQITNNATTLDQLT

-120 GKITDINGQIIDLDA
+120 GN
-135 KYTTANGQIID
+135 
-146 LNGKISDLDARLL
+146 ISSLDARLL

-253 NSLKSQLKDAQDGIS
+253 NSLKSQLNDANEGIS
-268 ANGDKINENKQK
+268 ANGDKIKANKQK
-280 IDGIVNQLLELEGKI
+280 IDEIVGQLTELQNQI
-295 AANKLAVETLES
+295 NANKSKVETLES
-307 NFLTKVNELVA
+307 NYLSKVNELVA
-318 GPNGLKTSIDG
+318 GQNGLKASIEG
-329 LKNANETVN
+329 LKSANETIN
-338 QRLEAIDGRLD
+338 QRLESAEGRLD
-349 GVDGRLDGID
+349 TIED
-359 ELIQSLAKSSDV
+359 LIASLAKSSDV
-371 TSSIDQLRQEIEAKI
+371 TSSIDQLRQEIDAKI
-386 GKLNEEGKKESVA
+386 GKLNEEGKDDTVA
-399 TLIAGINSSITS
+399 SLIAGINSSITS

-458 TAANVGNFAKD
+458 TAANVESFAKD

-478 EASNRKATRAFD
+478 EKSNRKATRAFD

-552 LYHFRYKCS
+552 LYHFRYKCG

-570 VSNVAYAA
+570 ASNVAYAA
-578 TVTFPWTKKGEKKP
+578 TVTFPWTKKGEKKA

-611 AVASDGFGIGFD
+611 AVASNGFGIGFD

-633 VVNQPSWNSIETKGV
+633 EQAQPTWNSIETKGV

-682 NALNSNGGYDANAV
+682 NALNSNGGYDGNAV

-770 AHAEVTPEA
+770 AHAEVTPKA
-779 KTEQTAFADD
+779 SSVQTAFADD

-825 VTLTSADKQTNYVSC
+825 VTLTSADKQTDYVSC
-840 NYNNGTKVALNHQN
+840 NYNNATKVALNHQN
-854 EIKNLKFAY
+854 DIKNLKFAY
-863 DPTTIDLNKT
+863 DPTAIDLNKT

-883 NDNEVNTVNVSYT
+883 NDNEVNTVTVSYT
-896 MKTPTKWK
+896 MKAPTDRNA
-904 EKIVRG
+904 KIVRG
-910 TNLFNNNVAIFWA
+910 TKLFNNDVAIFWA
-923 MSELDS
+923 MSEPGVDN
-929 NGNIVAAYG
+929 NGNPIVTAAYG
-938 DFSSIIANVNMN
+938 DFSSIIANVNMDLDGS
-950 FNNEGSKILFKNT
+950 GSKILFKNT

-968 QNNNLTYQPTSG
+968 QNNNLAYKPLSNTTS
-980 LTSYDKFVVP
+980 SYNKFVVP

-1005 VEYFGCRNLWQAVGG
+1005 VEYFGCRNLWQAAGG
-1020 DGDFAVK
+1020 DGDFKVK

-1053 NASIN
+1053 NGSIT
-1058 AYDPSK
+1058 AFDPSK

-1072 KMNFLGSSSIDAQI
+1072 KMNFLGSSIDAQI
-1086 KDVKVKFMNEGDKP
+1086 KDVKVEFMKESDKP
-1100 LFSKAYLADAAGN
+1100 LFSKAYLADINGN
-1113 MVEDMLTNTVTTPNN
+1113 MVEDMLTKAVTTPNN

-1133 HIVLETKDKASV
+1133 HIVLETKDKAYV
-1145 QLGHTTV
+1145 QDQTSIE
-1152 TLQLFVTDVFGHCSE
+1152 LQLVVTDVFGHTS
-1167 KNQYNI
+1167 KKGQYKI
-1173 TIKID
+1173 TIKIIHNVT
-1178 PNLIPSHI
+1178 PNNIN
-1186 KHRR
+1186 HRR

>member
-10 LFGALLIAPATTFV
+10 LFGALLVAPATTFV

-36 QDQITNNATTLDQLT
+36 QGQITNNATTLDQLT

-109 DAVNGDITGIN
+109 DAVNGDITGI
-120 GKITDINGQIIDLDA
+120 
-135 KYTTANGQIID
+135 
-146 LNGKISDLDARLL
+146 NGKISDLDARLL

-253 NSLKSQLKDAQDGIS
+253 NSLKSQLDDAKNGIS
-268 ANGDKINENKQK
+268 ANGNKITENKQK
-280 IDGIVNQLLELEGKI
+280 IDEIVGQLTELQNQI
-295 AANKLAVETLES
+295 NANKSKVETLES
-307 NFLTKVNELVA
+307 NYLSKVNELVA
-318 GPNGLKTSIDG
+318 GQNGLKTSIEG
-329 LKNANETVN
+329 LKSANETIN
-338 QRLEAIDGRLD
+338 QRLESAEGRLD
-349 GVDGRLDGID
+349 TID
-359 ELIQSLAKSSDV
+359 DLIASLAKSSDV
-371 TSSIDQLRQEIEAKI
+371 TSSIDRLREEIEAKI
-386 GKLNEEGKKESVA
+386 GKLNEEGKDDTVA
-399 TLIAGINSSITS
+399 SLIAGINTSITS

-447 DNTFDAVWGKV
+447 DNTFDAVWGRV
-458 TAANVGNFAKD
+458 TAANVGSFAKD

-478 EASNRKATRAFD
+478 EKSNRKATRAFD

-524 EKSTAYTLTR
+524 EKSTTYTLTR

-552 LYHFRYKCS
+552 LYHFRYKCG

-840 NYNNGTKVALNHQN
+840 NYNNTTKVALNHQN

-950 FNNEGSKILFKNT
+950 FDNEGSKILFKNT

-1072 KMNFLGSSSIDAQI
+1072 KMNFLGSSIDAQI

-1145 QLGHTTV
+1145 QLGHATV
-1152 TLQLFVTDVFGHCSE
+1152 TLHLFVTDVFGHCSE

>member
-36 QDQITNNATTLDQLT
+36 QGQITNNATTLDQLT

-120 GKITDINGQIIDLDA
+120 GKI
-135 KYTTANGQIID
+135 
-146 LNGKISDLDARLL
+146 SDLDARLL

-195 AEQTAATAE
+195 AEKTAATAD

-253 NSLKSQLKDAQDGIS
+253 NSLKSQLNDANEGIS
-268 ANGDKINENKQK
+268 ANGDKIIKNKQK
-280 IDGIVNQLLELEGKI
+280 IDEIVGQLTELQNQI
-295 AANKLAVETLES
+295 AKNKSAVETLES
-307 NFLTKVNELVA
+307 NFLTEIDKIVNEQ
-318 GPNGLKTSIDG
+318 NGLKTSIEG
-329 LKNANETVN
+329 LKSANETVN
-338 QRLEAIDGRLD
+338 QRLESAEGRLD
-349 GVDGRLDGID
+349 TIED
-359 ELIQSLAKSSDV
+359 LIASLAKSSDV

-386 GKLNEEGKKESVA
+386 GKLNEEGKDDTVA
-399 TLIAGINSSITS
+399 SLIAGINTSITS

-447 DNTFDAVWGKV
+447 DNTFDAVWGRV
-458 TAANVGNFAKD
+458 TAANVGSFAKD

-478 EASNRKATRAFD
+478 EKSNRKATRAFD

-552 LYHFRYKCS
+552 LYHFRYKCG

-682 NALNSNGGYDANAV
+682 NALNSYGGYDANAV

-840 NYNNGTKVALNHQN
+840 NYNNTTKVALNHQN

-950 FNNEGSKILFKNT
+950 FDNEGSKILFKNT

-1035 KGFNASATI
+1035 KGFNASDTI

-1072 KMNFLGSSSIDAQI
+1072 KMNFLGSSIDAQI

-1145 QLGHTTV
+1145 QLGHATV
-1152 TLQLFVTDVFGHCSE
+1152 TLHLFVTDVFGHCSE

>member
-120 GKITDINGQIIDLDA
+120 GKI
-135 KYTTANGQIID
+135 
-146 LNGKISDLDARLL
+146 SDLDARLL

-195 AEQTAATAE
+195 AEKTAATAD

-214 DNLKSIKESLEGQIN
+214 ENLKSIKESLEGQIN

-253 NSLKSQLKDAQDGIS
+253 NSLKSQLNDANEGIS
-268 ANGDKINENKQK
+268 ANGDKIIKNKQK
-280 IDGIVNQLLELEGKI
+280 IDEIVGQLTELQNQI
-295 AANKLAVETLES
+295 NANKSKVETLES
-307 NFLTKVNELVA
+307 NYLSKVNELVA
-318 GPNGLKTSIDG
+318 GQNGLKTSIES
-329 LKNANETVN
+329 LKSANETIN
-338 QRLEAIDGRLD
+338 QRLESAEGRLD
-349 GVDGRLDGID
+349 TIED
-359 ELIQSLAKSSDV
+359 LIASLAKSSDV

-386 GKLNEEGKKESVA
+386 GKLNEEGKDDTVA
-399 TLIAGINSSITS
+399 SLIAGINTSITS

-478 EASNRKATRAFD
+478 EKSNRKATRAFD

-552 LYHFRYKCS
+552 LYHFRYKCG

-570 VSNVAYAA
+570 ASNVAYAA

-633 VVNQPSWNSIETKGV
+633 VVPQPTWNSIETKGV

-840 NYNNGTKVALNHQN
+840 NYNNGTKVALNNQN
-854 EIKNLKFAY
+854 EIKNLKFVY

-896 MKTPTKWK
+896 MKAPTGLNA
-904 EKIVRG
+904 KIVRG
-910 TNLFNNNVAIFWA
+910 TNLFNNDVAIFWA
-923 MSELDS
+923 MSELGTS
-929 NGNIVAAYG
+929 GNVVAAYG
-938 DFSSIIANVNMN
+938 DFSSIIAHVNEN
-950 FNNEGSKILFKNT
+950 LDGNNSKIWFKNT

-968 QNNNLTYQPTSG
+968 QNNNLAYKPESG
-980 LTSYDKFVVP
+980 LTSYNKFVVP

-1005 VEYFGCRNLWQAVGG
+1005 VEYFGCNNLWQAAGG
-1020 DGDFAVK
+1020 DGNFKVK

-1053 NASIN
+1053 NGSIN

-1072 KMNFLGSSSIDAQI
+1072 KMNFLGSSIDAQI
-1086 KDVKVKFMNEGDKP
+1086 KDVKVYFKNEGDMP

-1113 MVEDMLTNTVTTPNN
+1113 MVEDMLTNTKTTPNN

-1145 QLGHTTV
+1145 QLGQTTI
-1152 TLQLFVTDVFGHCSE
+1152 TLQLVVTDVFGHSS
-1167 KNQYNI
+1167 KKDQYNI

-1178 PNLIPSHI
+1178 PNLTPSHI
-1186 KHRR
+1186 NHRR

>member
-36 QDQITNNATTLDQLT
+36 QGQITNNATTLDQLT
-51 KEKIQNVET
+51 KEKIKNVET

-75 LDKAKSEGTDADA
+75 LDKAKSEGSDADA

-109 DAVNGDITGIN
+109 DAVNGDITGI
-120 GKITDINGQIIDLDA
+120 
-135 KYTTANGQIID
+135 
-146 LNGKISDLDARLL
+146 NGKISDLDARLL

-214 DNLKSIKESLEGQIN
+214 ANLKSIKESLEGQIN
-229 TLSDKVNDLSKKLAD
+229 TLSEKVNDLSKELAK

-253 NSLKSQLKDAQDGIS
+253 NSLKSQLSDANEGIS
-268 ANGDKINENKQK
+268 ANGDKINKNKQK
-280 IDGIVNQLLELEGKI
+280 IDEIVGQLTELQNQI
-295 AANKLAVETLES
+295 NANKSKVETLES
-307 NFLTKVNELVA
+307 NYLSKVNELVA
-318 GPNGLKTSIDG
+318 GQNGLKTSIEG
-329 LKNANETVN
+329 LKSANETIN
-338 QRLEAIDGRLD
+338 QRLESAEGRLD
-349 GVDGRLDGID
+349 TIED
-359 ELIQSLAKSSDV
+359 LIASLAKSSDV

-386 GKLNEEGKKESVA
+386 GKLNEEGKDDTVA
-399 TLIAGINSSITS
+399 SLIAGINTSITS
-411 IQGDITR
+411 IQDDITR

-478 EASNRKATRAFD
+478 EKSNRKATRAFD

-561 NTKPSAEPQ
+561 NTKPEAEPQ
-570 VSNVAYAA
+570 ASNVAYAA

-633 VVNQPSWNSIETKGV
+633 VVNQPTWNSIETKGV

-840 NYNNGTKVALNHQN
+840 NYNNTTKVALNHQN

-950 FNNEGSKILFKNT
+950 FDNEGSKILFKNT

-1072 KMNFLGSSSIDAQI
+1072 KMNFLGSSIDAQI

-1145 QLGHTTV
+1145 QLGHATV
-1152 TLQLFVTDVFGHCSE
+1152 TLHLFVTDVFGHCSE

>member
-36 QDQITNNATTLDQLT
+36 QGQITNNATTLDQLT

-120 GKITDINGQIIDLDA
+120 GKI
-135 KYTTANGQIID
+135 
-146 LNGKISDLDARLL
+146 SDLDARLL

-195 AEQTAATAE
+195 AEKTAATAD

-214 DNLKSIKESLEGQIN
+214 ENLKSIKESLEGQIN

-253 NSLKSQLKDAQDGIS
+253 NSLKSQLNDANEGIS
-268 ANGDKINENKQK
+268 ANGDKIIKNKQK
-280 IDGIVNQLLELEGKI
+280 IDEIVGQLTELQNQI
-295 AANKLAVETLES
+295 AKNKSAVETLES
-307 NFLTKVNELVA
+307 NFLTEIDKIVNEQ
-318 GPNGLKTSIDG
+318 NGLKTSIEG
-329 LKNANETVN
+329 LKSANETVN
-338 QRLEAIDGRLD
+338 QRLESAEGRLD
-349 GVDGRLDGID
+349 TIED
-359 ELIQSLAKSSDV
+359 LIASLAKSSDV

-386 GKLNEEGKKESVA
+386 GKLNEEGKDDTVA
-399 TLIAGINSSITS
+399 SLIAGINTSITS

-478 EASNRKATRAFD
+478 EKSNRKATRAFD

-552 LYHFRYKCS
+552 LYHFRYKCG

-570 VSNVAYAA
+570 ASNVAYAA

-633 VVNQPSWNSIETKGV
+633 VVPQPTWNSIETKGV

-770 AHAEVTPEA
+770 AHAVVTPEA

-840 NYNNGTKVALNHQN
+840 NYNNGTKVALTHQN

-863 DPTTIDLNKT
+863 DPTAIDLNKT
-873 YKFKVVFYDA
+873 YKFRVVFYDA

-896 MKTPTKWK
+896 MKAPTGWNA
-904 EKIVRG
+904 KIVRG
-910 TNLFNNNVAIFWA
+910 TNLFNNDVAIFWA
-923 MSELDS
+923 MSELGTS
-929 NGNIVAAYG
+929 GNVVAAYG

-950 FNNEGSKILFKNT
+950 FDNEGSKILFKNT

-968 QNNNLTYQPTSG
+968 QNNNLTYQPASG

-1005 VEYFGCRNLWQAVGG
+1005 VEYFGCRNLWQAAGG
-1020 DGDFAVK
+1020 DGNFKVK

-1053 NASIN
+1053 NGSIN

-1072 KMNFLGSSSIDAQI
+1072 KMNFLGSSIDAQI

>member
-10 LFGALLIAPATTFV
+10 LFGALLVAPATTFV

-36 QDQITNNATTLDQLT
+36 QGQITNNATTLDQLT

-109 DAVNGDITGIN
+109 DAVNGDITGI
-120 GKITDINGQIIDLDA
+120 
-135 KYTTANGQIID
+135 
-146 LNGKISDLDARLL
+146 NGKISDLDARLL

-253 NSLKSQLKDAQDGIS
+253 NSLKSQLNDANESIS
-268 ANGDKINENKQK
+268 ANGDKIKANKQK
-280 IDGIVNQLLELEGKI
+280 IDEIVGQLTELQNQI
-295 AANKLAVETLES
+295 NANKSKVETLES
-307 NFLTKVNELVA
+307 NYLSKVNELVA
-318 GPNGLKTSIDG
+318 GQNGLKTSIEG
-329 LKNANETVN
+329 LKSANETIN
-338 QRLEAIDGRLD
+338 QRLESAEGRLD
-349 GVDGRLDGID
+349 TID
-359 ELIQSLAKSSDV
+359 DLIASLAKSSDV
-371 TSSIDQLRQEIEAKI
+371 TSSIDRLREEIGAKI
-386 GKLNEEGKKESVA
+386 GKLNEDGKDDTVA
-399 TLIAGINSSITS
+399 SLIAGINSSITS

-447 DNTFDAVWGKV
+447 DNTFDAVWGRV
-458 TAANVGNFAKD
+458 TAANVGSFAKD

-478 EASNRKATRAFD
+478 EKSNRKATRAFD

-552 LYHFRYKCS
+552 LYHFRYKCG

-623 SEVNTFNQTS
+623 SEVNTFNQTN

-816 GEDAGSVKS
+816 GKDAGSVKS
-825 VTLTSADKQTNYVSC
+825 VTLTSADKQTVYVSC
-840 NYNNGTKVALNHQN
+840 NYNNTTKVALNHQN

-863 DPTTIDLNKT
+863 DPTAIDLNKT

-938 DFSSIIANVNMN
+938 DFSSIIANVNMK
-950 FNNEGSKILFKNT
+950 FDNEGSKILFKNT

-1072 KMNFLGSSSIDAQI
+1072 KMNFLGSSIDAQI

-1100 LFSKAYLADAAGN
+1100 LFSKAYLADADGN

-1145 QLGHTTV
+1145 QLGHATV
-1152 TLQLFVTDVFGHCSE
+1152 TLHLFVTDVFGHCSE

>member
-10 LFGALLIAPATTFV
+10 LFGALLVAPATTFV

-36 QDQITNNATTLDQLT
+36 QGQITNNATTLDQLT
-51 KEKIQNVET
+51 KEKIKNVET

-75 LDKAKSEGTDADA
+75 LDKAKSEGSDADA

-109 DAVNGDITGIN
+109 DAVNGDITGI
-120 GKITDINGQIIDLDA
+120 
-135 KYTTANGQIID
+135 
-146 LNGKISDLDARLL
+146 NGKISDLDARLL

-195 AEQTAATAE
+195 AEKTAATAD

-253 NSLKSQLKDAQDGIS
+253 NSLKSQLNDANEGIS
-268 ANGDKINENKQK
+268 ANGDKIIKNKQK
-280 IDGIVNQLLELEGKI
+280 IDEIVGQLTELQNQI
-295 AANKLAVETLES
+295 AKNKSAVETLES
-307 NFLTKVNELVA
+307 NFLTEIDKIVNEQ
-318 GPNGLKTSIDG
+318 NGLKTSIEG
-329 LKNANETVN
+329 LKSANETVN
-338 QRLEAIDGRLD
+338 QRLESAEGRLD
-349 GVDGRLDGID
+349 TIED
-359 ELIQSLAKSSDV
+359 LIASLAKSSDV

-386 GKLNEEGKKESVA
+386 GKLNEEGKDDTVA
-399 TLIAGINSSITS
+399 SLIAGINTSITS

-447 DNTFDAVWGKV
+447 DNTFDAVWGRV
-458 TAANVGNFAKD
+458 TAANVGSFAKD

-478 EASNRKATRAFD
+478 EKSNRKATRAFD

-552 LYHFRYKCS
+552 LYHFRYKCG

-648 VRPVANKENP
+648 VRPVANKKNP

-682 NALNSNGGYDANAV
+682 NASNSNGGYDANAV

-840 NYNNGTKVALNHQN
+840 NYNNTTKVALNHQN

-950 FNNEGSKILFKNT
+950 FDNEGSKILFKNT

-1072 KMNFLGSSSIDAQI
+1072 KMNFLGSSIDAQI

-1145 QLGHTTV
+1145 QLGHATV
-1152 TLQLFVTDVFGHCSE
+1152 TLHLFVTDVFGHCSE

>member
-36 QDQITNNATTLDQLT
+36 QGQITNNATTLDQLT

-120 GKITDINGQIIDLDA
+120 GN
-135 KYTTANGQIID
+135 
-146 LNGKISDLDARLL
+146 ISSLDARLL

-253 NSLKSQLKDAQDGIS
+253 NSLKSQLNDANEGIS
-268 ANGDKINENKQK
+268 ANGDKIKANKQK
-280 IDGIVNQLLELEGKI
+280 IDEIVGQLTELQNQI
-295 AANKLAVETLES
+295 NANKSKVETLES
-307 NFLTKVNELVA
+307 NYLSKVNELVA
-318 GPNGLKTSIDG
+318 GQNGLKTSIEG
-329 LKNANETVN
+329 LKSANETIN
-338 QRLEAIDGRLD
+338 QRLESAEGRLD
-349 GVDGRLDGID
+349 TIED
-359 ELIQSLAKSSDV
+359 LIASLAKSSDV

-386 GKLNEEGKKESVA
+386 GKLNKDDTVA
-399 TLIAGINSSITS
+399 SLIAGINSSITS

-458 TAANVGNFAKD
+458 TAANVESFAKD

-478 EASNRKATRAFD
+478 EKSNRKATRAFD

-552 LYHFRYKCS
+552 LYHFRYKCG

-570 VSNVAYAA
+570 ASNVVYAA
-578 TVTFPWTKKGEKKP
+578 TVTFPWTKKGEKKA

-611 AVASDGFGIGFD
+611 AVASNGFGIGFD

-633 VVNQPSWNSIETKGV
+633 EQAQPTWNSIETKGV

-682 NALNSNGGYDANAV
+682 NALNSNGGYDGNAV

-770 AHAEVTPEA
+770 AHAEVTPKA
-779 KTEQTAFADD
+779 SSVQTAFADD

-825 VTLTSADKQTNYVSC
+825 VTLTSADKQTDYVSC
-840 NYNNGTKVALNHQN
+840 NYNNATKVALNHQN
-854 EIKNLKFAY
+854 DIKNLKFAY
-863 DPTTIDLNKT
+863 DPTAIDLNKT

-883 NDNEVNTVNVSYT
+883 NDNEVNTVTVSYT
-896 MKTPTKWK
+896 MKAPTDRNA
-904 EKIVRG
+904 KIVRG
-910 TNLFNNNVAIFWA
+910 TNLFNNDVAIFWA
-923 MSELDS
+923 MSEPGVDN
-929 NGNIVAAYG
+929 NGNPIVTAAYG
-938 DFSSIIANVNMN
+938 DFSSIIANVNMDLDGS
-950 FNNEGSKILFKNT
+950 GSKILFKNT

-968 QNNNLTYQPTSG
+968 QNNNLAYKPLSNTTS
-980 LTSYDKFVVP
+980 SYNKFVVP

-1005 VEYFGCRNLWQAVGG
+1005 VEYFGCRNLWQAAGG
-1020 DGDFAVK
+1020 DGDFKVK

-1044 AYGASTNIN
+1044 AYGASANIN
-1053 NASIN
+1053 NGSIT
-1058 AYDPSK
+1058 AFDPSK

-1072 KMNFLGSSSIDAQI
+1072 KMNFLGSSIDAQI
-1086 KDVKVKFMNEGDKP
+1086 KDVKVEFMKESDKP
-1100 LFSKAYLADAAGN
+1100 LFSKAYLADINGN
-1113 MVEDMLTNTVTTPNN
+1113 MVEDMLTKAVTTPNN

-1133 HIVLETKDKASV
+1133 HIVLETKDKAYV
-1145 QLGHTTV
+1145 QDQTSIE
-1152 TLQLFVTDVFGHCSE
+1152 LQLVVTDVFGHTS
-1167 KNQYNI
+1167 KKGQYKI
-1173 TIKID
+1173 TIKIIHNVT
-1178 PNLIPSHI
+1178 PNNIN
-1186 KHRR
+1186 HRR